1 MKKRIFASLLA
12 LVMAFSLLPVSAMAA
27 SSTDLDADVPELAK
41 LGDTYIQRRT
51 PQQNEQGGVKNS
63 TISVPVQN
71 YSLVTNEPGTY
82 QRLPMAGNN
91 YAIYTPTNYAVPA
104 TANVT
109 VSEEGIIGN
118 CSFTLGRKLYNGRYY
133 PCLQFD
139 YKALQEGT
147 VTVTLHYY
155 YNYALRNTVNGTV
168 WWKEDAT
175 FTVTVGEQVK
185 PTGKPVVSNFT
196 DEISLKCIDNSAHDA
211 SADFDD
217 SSVTGGYSFGDII
230 NNDGANALFPIDEFP
245 WMCVMTFNT
254 RAYLDAYNSV
264 LSSRY
269 DTHYLAENQ
278 DAEKTF
284 TFYSRGNKKWSY
296 DSKALPVVINITHV
310 EPTPKPDV
318 PDTPNGDQIIEDLG
332 DAVKDAVKVECVNET
347 GAHSAKTY
355 NLTAGDIGS
364 ITKPTK
370 NSAGKYTVN
379 VTIEA
384 DEYVKQYSTYTGV
397 SHNLK
402 TGAASSQTI
411 TLTYNAAGGKW
422 EATGTAPYVTFE
434 VEHEE
439 TPAKPNVNEIYK
451 GGYSDLDGN
460 PYVGEGGSK
469 EFAVILECN
478 KDTKHIYGF
487 NSLGLV
493 DGGYTL
499 GNVEPNTG
507 ANKTDYPYTCTMT
520 VDYTK
525 YMEQANKDIQEKHP
539 ADGEHEI
546 VGTETTREIVW
557 YYNRASKSWSVLDEN
572 DRAPIVIPVTC
583 EKAPDEDMLETAVEN
598 AVLYVDCE
606 TVNSHGQ
613 QAIAL
618 DGYDKTTVTTRPYT
632 VARAGDKT
640 ATVTITD
647 QQAYA
652 DQYKPDGAAHT
663 YDSENRSNRNTFTME
678 WKKGADGWNWYLKG
692 EPALIM
698 TKCTPKPTDD
708 DVKKALDGLE
718 KGVQVTC
725 VTEKNNH
732 GSETYAVKLGL
743 PKNWELGGETNWNG
757 HIGYEVEAPTSSFVN
772 LFISKHGTHTVKD
785 GMPETLRWV
794 IYWDGS
800 SWKAAANGNP
810 AEIEV
815 EHVNAPDTYQ
825 VTVKNSAA
833 TNSGAGFYEADK
845 TVTIYAGSRSNY
857 TFIGWTTSSGVTF
870 ADASKADTTFK
881 MPAKAVEVTANWK
894 YTGSDSDNDKD
905 DDYTLK
911 YVTNGGKVISS
922 ETKSRS
928 WVKDYE
934 DLPTPTRSGYRFE
947 GWYYDTRL
955 TDKVTDDVKVNKTVV
970 TLYARW
976 SSSETPGMLNDEDH
990 FAYVQGYSDG
1000 NVHPYGLISRA
1011 ETTTI
1016 FFRLLTDEVRDDNLL
1031 TSNTYTDV
1039 TNDYW
1044 ANTAI
1049 STMTGLGIVQGR
1061 SATTFDPKAP
1071 ITRAQFAAICARF
1084 DTGVSSGSRT
1094 FSDISGH
1101 WAEKYI
1107 ERAAELGWIQGF
1119 ADGTFR
1125 PDTYITR
1132 AQAMT
1137 MINRVLNRTP
1147 EDEEDLL
1154 EGMKVWPDCN
1164 PGDWFYLAVQ
1174 EATNS
1179 HDYKDRGGE
1188 VWTKLT
1194 RDPDWTRYER

>member
-1 MKKRIFASLLA
+1 MKRRILSSLMA
-12 LVMAFSLLPVSAMAA
+12 LVLVFGLLPVSAMAKA
-27 SSTDLDADVPELAK
+27 SNWGADRPKSEIKSRYQIRNGETKSPSTNFILGNGDGQLRTMPTGSENGQSFNASAYCGVTAVSSDPDVVEVKNYEIGTWRSSDSWNGKDCLQVNVGLKKAGSATVTITYYYTFSANANPFTNQNALWFKGTCYYTVKVIDPDEKPDKPTASDIERFRNYVNTTSSSK
-41 LGDTYIQRRT
+41 GAVYMWCDTYDHHAWFDYVT
-51 PQQNEQGGVKNS
+51 EVEDAYTLGEVVKNDGSVLSAS
-63 TISVPVQN
+63 T
-71 YSLVTNEPGTY
+71 
-82 QRLPMAGNN
+82 
-91 YAIYTPTNYAVPA
+91 
-104 TANVT
+104 
-109 VSEEGIIGN
+109 
-118 CSFTLGRKLYNGRYY
+118 Y
-133 PCLQFD
+133 P
-139 YKALQEGT
+139 
-147 VTVTLHYY
+147 
-155 YNYALRNTVNGTV
+155 
-168 WWKEDAT
+168 W
-175 FTVTVGEQVK
+175 
-185 PTGKPVVSNFT
+185 
-196 DEISLKCIDNSAHDA
+196 I
-211 SADFDD
+211 
-217 SSVTGGYSFGDII
+217 
-230 NNDGANALFPIDEFP
+230 
-245 WMCVMTFNT
+245 CVMTLDANK
-254 RAYLDAYNSV
+254 YLAAYNSGLGV
-264 LSSRY
+264 QCG
-269 DTHYLAENQ
+269 THYLKDGQ
-278 DAEKTF
+278 DATETA
-284 TFYSRGNKKWSY
+284 TWYYNVELSKWQYRSA
-296 DSKALPVVINITHV
+296 DAPVYIDITHTA
-310 EPTPKPDV
+310 PTPKPDV
-318 PDTPNGDQIIEDLG
+318 PNTPNGDQIITDLG
-332 DAVKDAVKVECVNET
+332 NAVKDAVKVECANET
-347 GAHSAKTY
+347 GAHPTRTY

-364 ITKPTK
+364 ITAPAK
-370 NSAGKYTVN
+370 NSDGKYTVN
-379 VTIEA
+379 VTIKA
-384 DEYVKQYSTYTGV
+384 DEYVKQYSTDTGV

-411 TLTYNAAGGKW
+411 ALTYNAAGGKW
-422 EATGTAPYVTFE
+422 KATGPAPYVTFK
-434 VEHEE
+434 VEHEGI
-439 TPAKPNVNEIYK
+439 PAKPDVDTIYK
-451 GGYSDLDGN
+451 DEYLDPDGN

-469 EFAVILECN
+469 EFAVILKCN
-478 KDTKHIYGF
+478 KVTKHIYGF

-499 GNVEPNTG
+499 GDVVDNEDENT
-507 ANKTDYPYTCTMT
+507 KTAYPYTCTMT

-525 YMEQANKDIQEKHP
+525 YVDQANRDYQGE
-539 ADGEHEI
+539 DGEHEI
-546 VGTETTREIVW
+546 VAGTKTTREIVW
-557 YYNRASKSWSVLDEN
+557 YYNRASKSWIVLAEN

-598 AVLYVDCE
+598 AELYVNCE
-606 TVNSHGQ
+606 TVDSHDR

-618 DGYDKTTVTTRPYT
+618 DGYDKTTVTTKPYMVVRT
-632 VARAGDKT
+632 DKT
-640 ATVTITD
+640 ATVTITN
-647 QQAYA
+647 QKAYA
-652 DQYKPDGAAHT
+652 DRYKPDGAAHT
-663 YDSENRSNRNTFTME
+663 YDSANRNNRNTFTME

-698 TKCTPKPTDD
+698 TKCTPVPTAD
-708 DVKKALDGLE
+708 DVKTALDGLE

-743 PKNWELGGETNWNG
+743 PENWKLGGKVDWG

-772 LFISKHGTHTVKD
+772 LFSSEHGKHTVKD
-785 GMPETLRWV
+785 GMPKTLRWV

-800 SWKAAANGNP
+800 SWKADAHDNP
-810 AEIEV
+810 AAIEV

-845 TVTIYAGSRSNY
+845 TVTIHAGSRSNY

-870 ADASKADTTFK
+870 ANAAKADTTFK
-881 MPAKAVEVTANWK
+881 MPVKAVEVTANWK

-934 DLPTPTRSGYRFE
+934 DLPTPIRSGYRFE

>member
-1 MKKRIFASLLA
+1 MKRRILSSLMA
-12 LVMAFSLLPVSAMAA
+12 LVLVFGLLPVSAMAKA
-27 SSTDLDADVPELAK
+27 SNWGADRPKSEIKSGYQIRNGETKSPSTNFILGNGDGQLRTMPTGSENGQSFNASAYCGVTAVSSDPDVVEVKNYEIGTWRSSDSWNGKDCLQVNVGLKKAGSATVTITYYYTFSANANPFTNQNALWFKGTCYYTVKVIDPDEKPDKPTASDIERFRNYVNTTSSSK
-41 LGDTYIQRRT
+41 GAVYMWCDTYDHHAWFDYVT
-51 PQQNEQGGVKNS
+51 EVEDAYTLGEVVKNDGSVLSAS
-63 TISVPVQN
+63 T
-71 YSLVTNEPGTY
+71 
-82 QRLPMAGNN
+82 
-91 YAIYTPTNYAVPA
+91 
-104 TANVT
+104 
-109 VSEEGIIGN
+109 
-118 CSFTLGRKLYNGRYY
+118 Y
-133 PCLQFD
+133 P
-139 YKALQEGT
+139 
-147 VTVTLHYY
+147 
-155 YNYALRNTVNGTV
+155 
-168 WWKEDAT
+168 W
-175 FTVTVGEQVK
+175 
-185 PTGKPVVSNFT
+185 
-196 DEISLKCIDNSAHDA
+196 I
-211 SADFDD
+211 
-217 SSVTGGYSFGDII
+217 
-230 NNDGANALFPIDEFP
+230 
-245 WMCVMTFNT
+245 CVMTLDANK
-254 RAYLDAYNSV
+254 YLAAYNSGLGV
-264 LSSRY
+264 QCG
-269 DTHYLAENQ
+269 THYLKDGQ
-278 DAEKTF
+278 DATETA
-284 TFYSRGNKKWSY
+284 TWYYNVELSKWQYRSA
-296 DSKALPVVINITHV
+296 DAPVYIDITHTA
-310 EPTPKPDV
+310 PTPKPDV
-318 PDTPNGDQIIEDLG
+318 PNTPNGNQIITDLG
-332 DAVKDAVKVECVNET
+332 NAVKDAVKVECANET
-347 GAHSAKTY
+347 GAHPTRTY
-355 NLTAGDIGS
+355 DLTAGDIGS
-364 ITKPTK
+364 ITAPAK
-370 NSAGKYTVN
+370 NSDGKYTVN
-379 VTIEA
+379 VTIKA
-384 DEYVKQYSTYTGV
+384 DEYVKQYSTDTGV

-411 TLTYNAAGGKW
+411 ALTYNAAGGKW
-422 EATGTAPYVTFE
+422 KATGPAPYVTFK
-434 VEHEE
+434 VEHEGI
-439 TPAKPNVNEIYK
+439 PAKPDVDTIYK
-451 GGYSDLDGN
+451 DEYLDPDGN

-469 EFAVILECN
+469 EFAVILKCN
-478 KDTKHIYGF
+478 KVTKHIYGF

-499 GNVEPNTG
+499 GDVVDNEDENT
-507 ANKTDYPYTCTMT
+507 KTAYPYTCTMT

-525 YMEQANKDIQEKHP
+525 YVDQANRDYQGE
-539 ADGEHEI
+539 DGEHEI
-546 VGTETTREIVW
+546 VAGTKTTREIVW
-557 YYNRASKSWSVLDEN
+557 YYNRASKSWIVLAEN

-583 EKAPDEDMLETAVEN
+583 EKAPDEGMLETAVEN
-598 AVLYVDCE
+598 AKLYVDCE

-618 DGYDKTTVTTRPYT
+618 NGYDKTTVTTRPYT
-632 VARAGDKT
+632 VARTDKT
-640 ATVTITD
+640 ATVTITKP
-647 QQAYA
+647 QAYA
-652 DQYKPDGAAHT
+652 DQYKPDGHI
-663 YDSENRSNRNTFTME
+663 YDSENRNNRDTFTME
-678 WKKGADGWNWYLKG
+678 WKKGEGGWNWYLKG

-698 TKCTPKPTDD
+698 TKCTPKPTED
-708 DVKKALDGLE
+708 DVKTALGKLE

-725 VTEKNNH
+725 VTKKNNH

-757 HIGYEVEAPTSSFVN
+757 HIGYEVETPTSSFVN
-772 LFISKHGTHTVKD
+772 LFISKHGTHTVKV
-785 GMPETLRWV
+785 GMPEMLRWV

-800 SWKAAANGNP
+800 SWKAAAHDNP
-810 AEIEV
+810 AAIEV

-825 VTVKNSAA
+825 VTVKNSTA

-845 TVTIYAGSRSNY
+845 TVTIHAGSRSNY

-870 ADASKADTTFK
+870 ANAAKADTTFK
-881 MPAKAVEVTANWK
+881 MPAKAVEVTANWR

-934 DLPTPTRSGYRFE
+934 DLPTPIRSGYRFE

-1154 EGMKVWPDCN
+1154 KGMKVWPDCN

>member
-1 MKKRIFASLLA
+1 MKRRILSSLMA
-12 LVMAFSLLPVSAMAA
+12 LVLVFGLLPVSAMAKA
-27 SSTDLDADVPELAK
+27 SDWGADRPTSEIKSVYQIQNGETKSPSTNFILGNGDGQLRAMPTGSENGQSFNASAYCGVTAVSSDPDVVEVKNYEIGTWRSSDSWNGKDCLQVNVGLKKAGSATVTITYYYTFSANANPFTNQNALWFKGTCYYTVKVIDPDEKPDKPTASDIERFRNYVNTTSSSK
-41 LGDTYIQRRT
+41 GAVYMWCDTYDHHAWFDYVT
-51 PQQNEQGGVKNS
+51 EVEDAYTLGEVVKNDGSVLSAS
-63 TISVPVQN
+63 T
-71 YSLVTNEPGTY
+71 
-82 QRLPMAGNN
+82 
-91 YAIYTPTNYAVPA
+91 
-104 TANVT
+104 
-109 VSEEGIIGN
+109 
-118 CSFTLGRKLYNGRYY
+118 Y
-133 PCLQFD
+133 P
-139 YKALQEGT
+139 
-147 VTVTLHYY
+147 
-155 YNYALRNTVNGTV
+155 
-168 WWKEDAT
+168 W
-175 FTVTVGEQVK
+175 
-185 PTGKPVVSNFT
+185 
-196 DEISLKCIDNSAHDA
+196 I
-211 SADFDD
+211 
-217 SSVTGGYSFGDII
+217 
-230 NNDGANALFPIDEFP
+230 
-245 WMCVMTFNT
+245 CVMTLDANK
-254 RAYLDAYNSV
+254 YLAAYNSGLGV
-264 LSSRY
+264 QCG
-269 DTHYLAENQ
+269 THYLKDGQ
-278 DAEKTF
+278 DATETA
-284 TFYSRGNKKWSY
+284 TWYYNVELSKWQYRSA
-296 DSKALPVVINITHV
+296 DAPVYIDITHTA
-310 EPTPKPDV
+310 PTPKPDV
-318 PDTPNGDQIIEDLG
+318 PNTPNGDQIITDLG
-332 DAVKDAVKVECVNET
+332 NAVKDAVKVECANET

-355 NLTAGDIGS
+355 GLTAGDIGS

-411 TLTYNAAGGKW
+411 ALTYNAANNKW

-451 GGYSDLDGN
+451 GGYSDPDGN

-557 YYNRASKSWSVLDEN
+557 YYNRASKSWSVLAEN

-1194 RDPDWTRYER
+1194 RDPDWTRYEH

>member
-1 MKKRIFASLLA
+1 MKRRILSSLMA
-12 LVMAFSLLPVSAMAA
+12 LVLVFGLLPVSAMAKA
-27 SSTDLDADVPELAK
+27 SNWGADRPKSEIKSGYQIRNGETKSPSTNFILGNGDGQLRTMPTGSENGQSFNASAYCGVTAVSSDPDVVEVKNYEIGTWRSSDSWNGKDCLQVNVGLKKAGSATVTITYYYTFSANANPFTNQNALWFKGTCYYTVKVIDPDEKPDKPTASDIKRFRNYVNTTSSSKGAVYMWCDTYDHHAWFNYVTDVPDGYS
-41 LGDTYIQRRT
+41 LG
-51 PQQNEQGGVKNS
+51 EVVKNDGSDPSAS
-63 TISVPVQN
+63 T
-71 YSLVTNEPGTY
+71 
-82 QRLPMAGNN
+82 
-91 YAIYTPTNYAVPA
+91 
-104 TANVT
+104 
-109 VSEEGIIGN
+109 
-118 CSFTLGRKLYNGRYY
+118 Y
-133 PCLQFD
+133 P
-139 YKALQEGT
+139 
-147 VTVTLHYY
+147 
-155 YNYALRNTVNGTV
+155 
-168 WWKEDAT
+168 W
-175 FTVTVGEQVK
+175 
-185 PTGKPVVSNFT
+185 
-196 DEISLKCIDNSAHDA
+196 I
-211 SADFDD
+211 
-217 SSVTGGYSFGDII
+217 
-230 NNDGANALFPIDEFP
+230 
-245 WMCVMTFNT
+245 CVMTLDANK
-254 RAYLDAYNSV
+254 YLAAYNSE
-264 LSSRY
+264 LGAKY
-269 DTHYLAENQ
+269 GTHYLKDGQNATETATWYYNVELSKWQ
-278 DAEKTF
+278 YRSTDAPI
-284 TFYSRGNKKWSY
+284 YI
-296 DSKALPVVINITHV
+296 DITHTA
-310 EPTPKPDV
+310 PTPKPDV
-318 PDTPNGDQIIEDLG
+318 PNTPNGDQIIADLG

-355 NLTAGDIGS
+355 HLTAGDIGS
-364 ITKPTK
+364 ITEPTK
-370 NSAGKYTVN
+370 NSDGKYTVN
-379 VTIEA
+379 VTIKA
-384 DEYVKQYSTYTGV
+384 DEYVKQYSTDTGV

-422 EATGTAPYVTFE
+422 EATGTAPYVTFK
-434 VEHEE
+434 VEHEGI
-439 TPAKPNVNEIYK
+439 PAKPDVDTIYK
-451 GGYSDLDGN
+451 DEYFDPDGN

-469 EFAVILECN
+469 EFAVILKCN
-478 KDTKHIYGF
+478 KVTNHIYGF

-499 GNVEPNTG
+499 GDVEPNTG

-525 YMEQANKDIQEKHP
+525 YVDQANRDYQGE
-539 ADGEHEI
+539 DGEHEI
-546 VGTETTREIVW
+546 VAGTETTREIVW
-557 YYNRASKSWSVLDEN
+557 YYNRASKSWSVLAEN

-583 EKAPDEDMLETAVEN
+583 EKAPDEGMLETAVGN
-598 AVLYVDCE
+598 AALYVNCE
-606 TVNSHGQ
+606 TVDSHDR

-618 DGYDKTTVTTRPYT
+618 NGYDKTTVTTKPYT
-632 VARAGDKT
+632 VVRTDKT
-640 ATVTITD
+640 ATVTITN

-652 DQYKPDGAAHT
+652 DRYKPDGAAHT
-663 YDSENRSNRNTFTME
+663 YDSGNQSNRNTFTME

-698 TKCTPKPTDD
+698 TKCTPVPTED

-743 PKNWELGGETNWNG
+743 PENWELGGKVDWG

-772 LFISKHGTHTVKD
+772 LFSSEHGKHTVKD

-800 SWKAAANGNP
+800 SWKADAHDNP
-810 AEIEV
+810 VAIEV

-845 TVTIYAGSRSNY
+845 TVTIHAGSRSNY

-870 ADASKADTTFK
+870 ADAAKADTTFK

-934 DLPTPTRSGYRFE
+934 DLPTPIRSGYRFE

-1084 DTGVSSGSRT
+1084 DTGVSSGRRT

-1188 VWTKLT
+1188 VWTKLI

>member
-1 MKKRIFASLLA
+1 MKRRILSSLMA
-12 LVMAFSLLPVSAMAA
+12 LVLVFGLLPVSAMAKA
-27 SSTDLDADVPELAK
+27 SNWGADRPKSEIKSGYQIRNGETKSPSTNFILGNGDGQLRTMPTGSENGQSFNASAYCGVTAVSSDPDVVEVKNYEIGTWRSSDSWNGKDCLQVNVGLKKAGSATVTITYYYTFSANANPFTNQNALWFKGTCYYTVKVIDPDEKPDKPTASDIERFRNYVNTTSSSK
-41 LGDTYIQRRT
+41 GAVYMWCDTYDHHAWFDYVT
-51 PQQNEQGGVKNS
+51 EVEDAYTLGEVVKNDGSVLSAS
-63 TISVPVQN
+63 T
-71 YSLVTNEPGTY
+71 
-82 QRLPMAGNN
+82 
-91 YAIYTPTNYAVPA
+91 
-104 TANVT
+104 
-109 VSEEGIIGN
+109 
-118 CSFTLGRKLYNGRYY
+118 Y
-133 PCLQFD
+133 P
-139 YKALQEGT
+139 
-147 VTVTLHYY
+147 
-155 YNYALRNTVNGTV
+155 
-168 WWKEDAT
+168 W
-175 FTVTVGEQVK
+175 
-185 PTGKPVVSNFT
+185 
-196 DEISLKCIDNSAHDA
+196 I
-211 SADFDD
+211 
-217 SSVTGGYSFGDII
+217 
-230 NNDGANALFPIDEFP
+230 
-245 WMCVMTFNT
+245 CVMTLDANK
-254 RAYLDAYNSV
+254 YLAAYNSGLGV
-264 LSSRY
+264 QCG
-269 DTHYLAENQ
+269 THYLKDGQ
-278 DAEKTF
+278 DATETA
-284 TFYSRGNKKWSY
+284 TWYYNVELSKWQYRSA
-296 DSKALPVVINITHV
+296 DAPVYIDITHTA
-310 EPTPKPDV
+310 PTPKPDV
-318 PDTPNGDQIIEDLG
+318 PNTPNGDQIIADLG

-355 NLTAGDIGS
+355 HLTAGDIGS
-364 ITKPTK
+364 ITETTK
-370 NSAGKYTVN
+370 NSDGKYTVN
-379 VTIEA
+379 VTIKA
-384 DEYVKQYSTYTGV
+384 DEYVKQYSTDIGV

-422 EATGTAPYVTFE
+422 EATGPAPYVTFE
-434 VEHEE
+434 VEHEGI
-439 TPAKPNVNEIYK
+439 PAQPDVDKIYK
-451 GGYSDLDGN
+451 GGYSDPDGN

-469 EFAVILECN
+469 KFAVILECN
-478 KDTKHIYGF
+478 KVPKHIYGF

-525 YMEQANKDIQEKHP
+525 YVEQANKDYQGE
-539 ADGEHEI
+539 DGEHEI
-546 VGTETTREIVW
+546 VAGTETTREIVW
-557 YYNRASKSWSVLDEN
+557 YYNSTSKWSVLAEN

-583 EKAPDEDMLETAVEN
+583 EKAPDVDTLETAVEN
-598 AVLYVDCE
+598 AELYVDCE
-606 TVNSHGQ
+606 TVNSHNR

-618 DGYDKTTVTTRPYT
+618 NGYDKTTVTTKPYMVVRT
-632 VARAGDKT
+632 DKT
-640 ATVTITD
+640 ATVTITN

-663 YDSENRSNRNTFTME
+663 YDSANRNNRNTFTME
-678 WKKGADGWNWYLKG
+678 WKKGEDGWNWYLKG
-692 EPALIM
+692 DPALIM
-698 TKCTPKPTDD
+698 TKCKPEPTDD
-708 DVKKALDGLE
+708 DVKTALDGLE
-718 KGVQVTC
+718 KGVRVTC

-743 PKNWELGGETNWNG
+743 PENWRLGGEFDWNG
-757 HIGYEVEAPTSSFVN
+757 HIGYEVETPTSSFVN

-785 GMPETLRWV
+785 CMPEMLRWV

-800 SWKAAANGNP
+800 NWKAAAHDNP
-810 AEIEV
+810 AAIEV

-825 VTVKNSAA
+825 VTVKNSTA

-845 TVTIYAGSRSNY
+845 TVTIHAGSRSNY

-870 ADASKADTTFK
+870 ANAAKADTTFK
-881 MPAKAVEVTANWK
+881 MPAKAVEVTANWR

-1137 MINRVLNRTP
+1137 MINRVLSRTP

-1188 VWTKLT
+1188 VWTKLI

>member
-1 MKKRIFASLLA
+1 MPTGSENGQSFNASAYCGVTAVSSDPDVVEVKNYEIGTWRSSDSWNGKDCLQVNVGLKKAGSATVTITYYYTFSANANPFTNQNALWFKGTCYYTVKVIDPDEKPDKPTASDIERFRNY
-12 LVMAFSLLPVSAMAA
+12 VNTT
-27 SSTDLDADVPELAK
+27 SSSKGAVYMWCDTYDHHAWFNYVTDVPDGYS
-41 LGDTYIQRRT
+41 LG
-51 PQQNEQGGVKNS
+51 EVVKNDGSDPSAS
-63 TISVPVQN
+63 T
-71 YSLVTNEPGTY
+71 
-82 QRLPMAGNN
+82 
-91 YAIYTPTNYAVPA
+91 
-104 TANVT
+104 
-109 VSEEGIIGN
+109 
-118 CSFTLGRKLYNGRYY
+118 Y
-133 PCLQFD
+133 P
-139 YKALQEGT
+139 
-147 VTVTLHYY
+147 
-155 YNYALRNTVNGTV
+155 
-168 WWKEDAT
+168 W
-175 FTVTVGEQVK
+175 
-185 PTGKPVVSNFT
+185 
-196 DEISLKCIDNSAHDA
+196 I
-211 SADFDD
+211 
-217 SSVTGGYSFGDII
+217 
-230 NNDGANALFPIDEFP
+230 
-245 WMCVMTFNT
+245 CVMTLDANK
-254 RAYLDAYNSV
+254 YLDAYNSE
-264 LSSRY
+264 LGNEY
-269 DTHYLAENQ
+269 GTHYLKDGQ
-278 DAEKTF
+278 DATETA
-284 TFYSRGNKKWSY
+284 TWYYNIELSKWQYRST
-296 DSKALPVVINITHV
+296 DAPVYINITHTA
-310 EPTPKPDV
+310 PTPEPDV
-318 PDTPNGDQIIEDLG
+318 PNTPNGDQIIADLG

-355 NLTAGDIGS
+355 HLTAGDIGS
-364 ITKPTK
+364 ITEPTK
-370 NSAGKYTVN
+370 NSDGKYTVN
-379 VTIEA
+379 VTIKA
-384 DEYVKQYSTYTGV
+384 DEYVKQYSTDIGV

-422 EATGTAPYVTFE
+422 EATGPAPYVTFE
-434 VEHEE
+434 VEHEGI
-439 TPAKPNVNEIYK
+439 PAQPDVDKIYK
-451 GGYSDLDGN
+451 GGYSDPDGN

-469 EFAVILECN
+469 KFAVILECN
-478 KDTKHIYGF
+478 KVPKHIYGF

-525 YMEQANKDIQEKHP
+525 YVEQANKDYQGE
-539 ADGEHEI
+539 DGEHEI
-546 VGTETTREIVW
+546 VAGTETTREIVW
-557 YYNRASKSWSVLDEN
+557 YYNSTSKWSVLAEN

-583 EKAPDEDMLETAVEN
+583 EKAPDVDTLETAVEN
-598 AVLYVDCE
+598 AELYVDCE
-606 TVNSHGQ
+606 TVNSHNR

-618 DGYDKTTVTTRPYT
+618 NGYDKTTVTTKPYMVVRT
-632 VARAGDKT
+632 DKT
-640 ATVTITD
+640 ATVTITN

-663 YDSENRSNRNTFTME
+663 YDSANRNNRNTFTME
-678 WKKGADGWNWYLKG
+678 WKKGEDGWNWYLKG
-692 EPALIM
+692 DPALIM
-698 TKCTPKPTDD
+698 TKCKPEPTDD
-708 DVKKALDGLE
+708 DVKTALDGLE
-718 KGVQVTC
+718 KGVRVTC

-743 PKNWELGGETNWNG
+743 PENWELGGEVDWNG
-757 HIGYEVEAPTSSFVN
+757 HIGYEVETPTSSFVN

-785 GMPETLRWV
+785 GMPEMLRWV

-800 SWKAAANGNP
+800 NWKAAAHDTP
-810 AEIEV
+810 AAIEV

-825 VTVKNSAA
+825 VTVKNSTA

-845 TVTIYAGSRSNY
+845 TVTIHAGSRSNY

-870 ADASKADTTFK
+870 ANAAKADTTFK
-881 MPAKAVEVTANWK
+881 MPAKAVEVTANWR

-1154 EGMKVWPDCN
+1154 KGMKVWPDCN

>member
-1 MKKRIFASLLA
+1 MKRRILSSLMA
-12 LVMAFSLLPVSAMAA
+12 LVLAFGLLPVSAMAKA
-27 SSTDLDADVPELAK
+27 SNWGADRPKSEIKSGYQIRNGETKSPSTNFILGNGDGQLRTMPTGSENGQSFNASAYCGVTAVSSDPDVVEVKNYEIGTWRSSDSWNGKDCLQVNVGLKKAGSATVTITYYYTFSANANPFTNQNALWFKGTCYYTVKVIDPDEKPDKPTASDIERFRNYVNTTSSSKGAVYMWCDTYDHHAWFNYVTDVPDGYS
-41 LGDTYIQRRT
+41 LG
-51 PQQNEQGGVKNS
+51 EVVKNDGSDPSAS
-63 TISVPVQN
+63 T
-71 YSLVTNEPGTY
+71 
-82 QRLPMAGNN
+82 
-91 YAIYTPTNYAVPA
+91 
-104 TANVT
+104 
-109 VSEEGIIGN
+109 
-118 CSFTLGRKLYNGRYY
+118 Y
-133 PCLQFD
+133 P
-139 YKALQEGT
+139 
-147 VTVTLHYY
+147 
-155 YNYALRNTVNGTV
+155 
-168 WWKEDAT
+168 W
-175 FTVTVGEQVK
+175 
-185 PTGKPVVSNFT
+185 
-196 DEISLKCIDNSAHDA
+196 I
-211 SADFDD
+211 
-217 SSVTGGYSFGDII
+217 
-230 NNDGANALFPIDEFP
+230 
-245 WMCVMTFNT
+245 CVMTLDANK
-254 RAYLDAYNSV
+254 YLAAYNSE
-264 LSSRY
+264 LGAKY
-269 DTHYLAENQ
+269 GTHYLKDGQNATETATWYYNVELSKWQ
-278 DAEKTF
+278 YRSTDAPI
-284 TFYSRGNKKWSY
+284 YI
-296 DSKALPVVINITHV
+296 DITHTA
-310 EPTPKPDV
+310 PTPKPDV
-318 PDTPNGDQIIEDLG
+318 PNTPNGDQIIADLG
-332 DAVKDAVKVECVNET
+332 DAIKDAVKVECVNET

-355 NLTAGDIGS
+355 HLTAGDIGS
-364 ITKPTK
+364 ITEPTK
-370 NSAGKYTVN
+370 NSDGKYTVN
-379 VTIEA
+379 VTIKA
-384 DEYVKQYSTYTGV
+384 DEYVKQYSTDIGV

-422 EATGTAPYVTFE
+422 EATGPAPYVTFE
-434 VEHEE
+434 VEHEGI
-439 TPAKPNVNEIYK
+439 PAQPDVDKIYK
-451 GGYSDLDGN
+451 GGYSDPDGN

-469 EFAVILECN
+469 KFAVILECN
-478 KDTKHIYGF
+478 KVPKHIYGF

-525 YMEQANKDIQEKHP
+525 YVEQANKDYQGE
-539 ADGEHEI
+539 DGEHEI
-546 VGTETTREIVW
+546 VAGTETTREIVW
-557 YYNRASKSWSVLDEN
+557 YYNSTSKWSVLAEN

-583 EKAPDEDMLETAVEN
+583 EKAPDVDTLETAVEN
-598 AVLYVDCE
+598 AELYVDCE
-606 TVNSHGQ
+606 TVNSHNR

-618 DGYDKTTVTTRPYT
+618 NGYDKTTVTTKPYMVVRT
-632 VARAGDKT
+632 DKT
-640 ATVTITD
+640 ATVTITN

-663 YDSENRSNRNTFTME
+663 YDSANRNNRNTFTME
-678 WKKGADGWNWYLKG
+678 WKKGEDGWNWYLKG
-692 EPALIM
+692 DPALIM
-698 TKCTPKPTDD
+698 TKCKPEPTDD
-708 DVKKALDGLE
+708 DVKTALDGLE
-718 KGVQVTC
+718 KGVRVTC

-743 PKNWELGGETNWNG
+743 PENWELGGEVDWNG
-757 HIGYEVEAPTSSFVN
+757 HIGYEVETPTSSFVN

-785 GMPETLRWV
+785 GMPEMLRWV

-800 SWKAAANGNP
+800 NWKAAAHDTP
-810 AEIEV
+810 AAIEV

-825 VTVKNSAA
+825 VTVKNSTA

-845 TVTIYAGSRSNY
+845 TVTIHAGSRSNY

-870 ADASKADTTFK
+870 ANAAKADTTFK
-881 MPAKAVEVTANWK
+881 MPAKAVEVTANWR

-1154 EGMKVWPDCN
+1154 KGMKVWPDCN

>member
-1 MKKRIFASLLA
+1 MKRRILSSLMA
-12 LVMAFSLLPVSAMAA
+12 LVLVFGLLPVSAMAKA
-27 SSTDLDADVPELAK
+27 SNWGADRPKSEIKSGYQIRNGETKSPSTNFILGNGDGQLRTMPTGSENGQSFNASAYCGVTAVSSDPDVVEVKNYEIGTWRSSDSWNGKDCLQVNVGLKKAGSATVTITYYYTFSANANPFTNQNALWFKGTCYYTVKVIDPDEKPDKPTASDIERFRNYVNTTSSSK
-41 LGDTYIQRRT
+41 GAVYMWCDTYDHHAWFDYVT
-51 PQQNEQGGVKNS
+51 EVEDAYTLGEVVKNDGSVLSAS
-63 TISVPVQN
+63 T
-71 YSLVTNEPGTY
+71 
-82 QRLPMAGNN
+82 
-91 YAIYTPTNYAVPA
+91 
-104 TANVT
+104 
-109 VSEEGIIGN
+109 
-118 CSFTLGRKLYNGRYY
+118 Y
-133 PCLQFD
+133 P
-139 YKALQEGT
+139 
-147 VTVTLHYY
+147 
-155 YNYALRNTVNGTV
+155 
-168 WWKEDAT
+168 W
-175 FTVTVGEQVK
+175 
-185 PTGKPVVSNFT
+185 
-196 DEISLKCIDNSAHDA
+196 I
-211 SADFDD
+211 
-217 SSVTGGYSFGDII
+217 
-230 NNDGANALFPIDEFP
+230 
-245 WMCVMTFNT
+245 CVMTLDANK
-254 RAYLDAYNSV
+254 YLAAYNSGLGV
-264 LSSRY
+264 QCG
-269 DTHYLAENQ
+269 THYLKDGQ
-278 DAEKTF
+278 DATETA
-284 TFYSRGNKKWSY
+284 TWYYNVELSKWQYRSA
-296 DSKALPVVINITHV
+296 DAPVYIDITHTA
-310 EPTPKPDV
+310 PTPKPDV
-318 PDTPNGDQIIEDLG
+318 PNTPNGDQIITDLG
-332 DAVKDAVKVECVNET
+332 NAVKDAVKVECANET
-347 GAHSAKTY
+347 GAHPTRTY
-355 NLTAGDIGS
+355 DLTAGDIGS
-364 ITKPTK
+364 ITAPAK
-370 NSAGKYTVN
+370 NSDGKYTVN
-379 VTIEA
+379 VTIKA
-384 DEYVKQYSTYTGV
+384 DEYVKQYSTDTGV

-422 EATGTAPYVTFE
+422 EATGTAPYVTFQ
-434 VEHEE
+434 VEHEGI
-439 TPAKPNVNEIYK
+439 PAQPDVNEIYK
-451 GGYSDLDGN
+451 GGYSDPDGN

-469 EFAVILECN
+469 EFAVILKCN
-478 KDTKHIYGF
+478 KVTNHIYGF

-493 DGGYTL
+493 PGGYTL
-499 GNVEPNTG
+499 GDVEPNTG

-546 VGTETTREIVW
+546 VAGTEMTREIVW
-557 YYNRASKSWSVLDEN
+557 YYNSTSKWSVLAEN
-572 DRAPIVIPVTC
+572 HRAPIVIPVTC
-583 EKAPDEDMLETAVEN
+583 EKAPDVDKLETAVEN
-598 AVLYVDCE
+598 AKLYVDCE
-606 TVNSHGQ
+606 TVGSHDRR
-613 QAIAL
+613 AIAL
-618 DGYDKTTVTTRPYT
+618 NGYDKTTVTTRPYT
-632 VARAGDKT
+632 VVRTDKT
-640 ATVTITD
+640 ATVTITN

-663 YDSENRSNRNTFTME
+663 YDSENRSNRDTFTME
-678 WKKGADGWNWYLKG
+678 WKKGEGGWNWYLKG

-698 TKCTPKPTDD
+698 TKCTPVPTED

-718 KGVQVTC
+718 KGVRVTC

-743 PKNWELGGETNWNG
+743 PENWRLGGEFDWNG

-772 LFISKHGTHTVKD
+772 LFSSEHGKHTVKD

-800 SWKAAANGNP
+800 SWKAAANDNP
-810 AEIEV
+810 AAIEV

-845 TVTIYAGSRSNY
+845 TVTIHASSRSNY

-870 ADASKADTTFK
+870 ANAAKADTTFK

-934 DLPTPTRSGYRFE
+934 DLPTPIRSGYRFE

-1194 RDPDWTRYER
+1194 RDPDWTRYEH

>member
-1 MKKRIFASLLA
+1 MKRRILSSLMA
-12 LVMAFSLLPVSAMAA
+12 LVLVFGLLPVSAMAKA
-27 SSTDLDADVPELAK
+27 SNWGADRPKSEIKSGYQIRNGETKSPSTNFILGNGDGQLRTMPTGSENGQSFNASAYCGVTAVSSDPDVVEVKNYEIGTWRSSDSWNGKDCLQVNVGLKKAGSATVTITYYYTFSANANPFTNQNALWFKGTCYYTVKVIDPDEKPDKPTASDIERFRNYVNTTSSSKGAVYMWCDTYDHHAWFNYVTDVPDGYS
-41 LGDTYIQRRT
+41 LG
-51 PQQNEQGGVKNS
+51 EVVKNDGSDPSAS
-63 TISVPVQN
+63 T
-71 YSLVTNEPGTY
+71 
-82 QRLPMAGNN
+82 
-91 YAIYTPTNYAVPA
+91 
-104 TANVT
+104 
-109 VSEEGIIGN
+109 
-118 CSFTLGRKLYNGRYY
+118 Y
-133 PCLQFD
+133 P
-139 YKALQEGT
+139 
-147 VTVTLHYY
+147 
-155 YNYALRNTVNGTV
+155 
-168 WWKEDAT
+168 W
-175 FTVTVGEQVK
+175 
-185 PTGKPVVSNFT
+185 
-196 DEISLKCIDNSAHDA
+196 I
-211 SADFDD
+211 
-217 SSVTGGYSFGDII
+217 
-230 NNDGANALFPIDEFP
+230 
-245 WMCVMTFNT
+245 CVMTLDANK
-254 RAYLDAYNSV
+254 YLAAYNSE
-264 LSSRY
+264 LGAKY
-269 DTHYLAENQ
+269 GTHYLKDGQNATETATWYYNVELSKWQ
-278 DAEKTF
+278 YRSTDAPI
-284 TFYSRGNKKWSY
+284 YI
-296 DSKALPVVINITHV
+296 DITHTA
-310 EPTPKPDV
+310 PTPKPDV
-318 PDTPNGDQIIEDLG
+318 PNTPNGDQIIADLG

-355 NLTAGDIGS
+355 HLTAGDIGS
-364 ITKPTK
+364 ITEPTK
-370 NSAGKYTVN
+370 NSDGKYTVN
-379 VTIEA
+379 VTIKA
-384 DEYVKQYSTYTGV
+384 DEYVKQYSTDIGV

-422 EATGTAPYVTFE
+422 EATGPAPYVTFE
-434 VEHEE
+434 VEHEGI
-439 TPAKPNVNEIYK
+439 PAQPDVDKIYK
-451 GGYSDLDGN
+451 GGYSDPDGN

-469 EFAVILECN
+469 KFAVILECN
-478 KDTKHIYGF
+478 KVPKHIYGF

-525 YMEQANKDIQEKHP
+525 YVEQANKDYQGE
-539 ADGEHEI
+539 DGEHEI
-546 VGTETTREIVW
+546 VAGTETTREIVW
-557 YYNRASKSWSVLDEN
+557 YYNSTSKWSVLAEN

-583 EKAPDEDMLETAVEN
+583 EKAPDVDTLETAVEN
-598 AVLYVDCE
+598 AELYVDCE
-606 TVNSHGQ
+606 TVNSHNR

-618 DGYDKTTVTTRPYT
+618 NGYDKTTVTTKPYMVVRT
-632 VARAGDKT
+632 DKT
-640 ATVTITD
+640 ATVTITN

-663 YDSENRSNRNTFTME
+663 YDSANRNNRNTFTME
-678 WKKGADGWNWYLKG
+678 WKKGEDGWNWYLKG
-692 EPALIM
+692 DPALIM
-698 TKCTPKPTDD
+698 TKCKPEPTDD
-708 DVKKALDGLE
+708 DVKTALDGLE
-718 KGVQVTC
+718 KGVRVTC

-743 PKNWELGGETNWNG
+743 PENWELGGEVDWNG
-757 HIGYEVEAPTSSFVN
+757 HIGYEVETPTSSFVN

-785 GMPETLRWV
+785 GMPEMLRWV

-800 SWKAAANGNP
+800 NWKAAAHDTP
-810 AEIEV
+810 AAIEV

-825 VTVKNSAA
+825 VTVKNSTA

-845 TVTIYAGSRSNY
+845 TVTIHAGSRSNY

-870 ADASKADTTFK
+870 ANAAKADTTFK

-934 DLPTPTRSGYRFE
+934 DLPTPIRSGYRFE

-1194 RDPDWTRYER
+1194 RDPDWTRYEH

>member
-1 MKKRIFASLLA
+1 MKRRILSSLMA
-12 LVMAFSLLPVSAMAA
+12 LVLVFGLLPVSAMAKA
-27 SSTDLDADVPELAK
+27 SNWGADRPKSEIKSGYQIRNGETKSPSTNFILGNGDGQLRTMPTGSENGQSFNASAYCGVTAVSSDPDVVEVKNYEIGTWRSSDSWNGKDCLQVNVGLKKAGSATVTITYYYTFSANANPFTNQNALWFKGTCYYTVKVIDPDEKPDKPTASDIERFRNYVNTTSSSKGAVYMWCDTYDHHAWFNYVTDVPDGYS
-41 LGDTYIQRRT
+41 LG
-51 PQQNEQGGVKNS
+51 EVVKNDGSDPSAS
-63 TISVPVQN
+63 T
-71 YSLVTNEPGTY
+71 
-82 QRLPMAGNN
+82 
-91 YAIYTPTNYAVPA
+91 
-104 TANVT
+104 
-109 VSEEGIIGN
+109 
-118 CSFTLGRKLYNGRYY
+118 Y
-133 PCLQFD
+133 P
-139 YKALQEGT
+139 
-147 VTVTLHYY
+147 
-155 YNYALRNTVNGTV
+155 
-168 WWKEDAT
+168 W
-175 FTVTVGEQVK
+175 
-185 PTGKPVVSNFT
+185 
-196 DEISLKCIDNSAHDA
+196 I
-211 SADFDD
+211 
-217 SSVTGGYSFGDII
+217 
-230 NNDGANALFPIDEFP
+230 
-245 WMCVMTFNT
+245 CVMTLDANK
-254 RAYLDAYNSV
+254 YLAAYNSE
-264 LSSRY
+264 LGAKY
-269 DTHYLAENQ
+269 GTHYLKDGQNATETATWYYNVELSKWQ
-278 DAEKTF
+278 YRSTDAPI
-284 TFYSRGNKKWSY
+284 YI
-296 DSKALPVVINITHV
+296 DITHTA
-310 EPTPKPDV
+310 PTPKPDV
-318 PDTPNGDQIIEDLG
+318 PNTPTGDQIIADLG

-355 NLTAGDIGS
+355 HLTAGDIGS
-364 ITKPTK
+364 ITEPTK
-370 NSAGKYTVN
+370 NSDGKYTVN
-379 VTIEA
+379 VTIKA
-384 DEYVKQYSTYTGV
+384 DEYVKQYSTDIGV

-422 EATGTAPYVTFE
+422 EATGPAPYVTFE
-434 VEHEE
+434 VEHEGI
-439 TPAKPNVNEIYK
+439 PAQPDVDKIYK
-451 GGYSDLDGN
+451 GGYSDPDGN

-469 EFAVILECN
+469 KFAVILECN
-478 KDTKHIYGF
+478 KVPKHIYGF

-525 YMEQANKDIQEKHP
+525 YVEQANKDYQGE
-539 ADGEHEI
+539 DGEHEI
-546 VGTETTREIVW
+546 VAGTETTREIVW
-557 YYNRASKSWSVLDEN
+557 YYNSTSKWSVLAEN

-583 EKAPDEDMLETAVEN
+583 EKAPDVDTLETAVEN
-598 AVLYVDCE
+598 AELYVDCE
-606 TVNSHGQ
+606 TVNSHNR

-618 DGYDKTTVTTRPYT
+618 NGYDKTTVTTKPYMVVRT
-632 VARAGDKT
+632 DKT
-640 ATVTITD
+640 ATVTITN

-663 YDSENRSNRNTFTME
+663 YDSANRNNRNTFTME
-678 WKKGADGWNWYLKG
+678 WKKGEDGWNWYLKG
-692 EPALIM
+692 DPALIM
-698 TKCTPKPTDD
+698 TKCKPEPTDD
-708 DVKKALDGLE
+708 DVKTALDGLE
-718 KGVQVTC
+718 KGVRVTC

-743 PKNWELGGETNWNG
+743 PENWELGGEVDWNG
-757 HIGYEVEAPTSSFVN
+757 HIGYEVETPTSSFVN

-785 GMPETLRWV
+785 GMPEMLRWV

-800 SWKAAANGNP
+800 NWKAAAHDTP
-810 AEIEV
+810 AAIEV

-825 VTVKNSAA
+825 VTVKNSTA

-845 TVTIYAGSRSNY
+845 TVTIHAGSRSNY

-870 ADASKADTTFK
+870 ANAAKADTTFK
-881 MPAKAVEVTANWK
+881 MPAKAVEVTANWR

-1154 EGMKVWPDCN
+1154 KGMKVWPDCN

>member
-1 MKKRIFASLLA
+1 MKRRILSSLMA
-12 LVMAFSLLPVSAMAA
+12 LVLVFGLLPVSAMAKA
-27 SSTDLDADVPELAK
+27 SNWGADRPKSEIKSGYQIRNGETKSPSTNFILGNGDGQLRTMPTGSENGQSFNASAYCGVTAVSSDPDVVEVKNYEIGTWRSSDSWNGKDCLQVNVGLKKAGSATVTITYYYTFSANANPFTNQNALWFKGTCYYTVKVIDPDEKPDKPTASDIERFRNYVNTTSSSKGAVYMWCDTYDHHAWFNYVTDVPDGYS
-41 LGDTYIQRRT
+41 LG
-51 PQQNEQGGVKNS
+51 EVVKNDGSDPSAS
-63 TISVPVQN
+63 T
-71 YSLVTNEPGTY
+71 
-82 QRLPMAGNN
+82 
-91 YAIYTPTNYAVPA
+91 
-104 TANVT
+104 
-109 VSEEGIIGN
+109 
-118 CSFTLGRKLYNGRYY
+118 Y
-133 PCLQFD
+133 P
-139 YKALQEGT
+139 
-147 VTVTLHYY
+147 
-155 YNYALRNTVNGTV
+155 
-168 WWKEDAT
+168 W
-175 FTVTVGEQVK
+175 
-185 PTGKPVVSNFT
+185 
-196 DEISLKCIDNSAHDA
+196 I
-211 SADFDD
+211 
-217 SSVTGGYSFGDII
+217 
-230 NNDGANALFPIDEFP
+230 
-245 WMCVMTFNT
+245 CVMTLDANK
-254 RAYLDAYNSV
+254 YLAAYNSE
-264 LSSRY
+264 LGAKY
-269 DTHYLAENQ
+269 GTHYLKDGQNATETATWYYNVELSKWQ
-278 DAEKTF
+278 YRSTDAPI
-284 TFYSRGNKKWSY
+284 YI
-296 DSKALPVVINITHV
+296 DITHTA
-310 EPTPKPDV
+310 PTPKPDV
-318 PDTPNGDQIIEDLG
+318 PNTPNGDQIIADLG

-355 NLTAGDIGS
+355 HLTTGDIGS
-364 ITKPTK
+364 ITEPTK
-370 NSAGKYTVN
+370 NSDGKYTVN
-379 VTIEA
+379 VTIKA
-384 DEYVKQYSTYTGV
+384 DEYVKQYSTDIGV

-422 EATGTAPYVTFE
+422 EATGPAPYVTFE
-434 VEHEE
+434 VEHEGI
-439 TPAKPNVNEIYK
+439 PAQPDVDKIYK
-451 GGYSDLDGN
+451 GGYSDPDGN

-469 EFAVILECN
+469 KFAVILECN
-478 KDTKHIYGF
+478 KVPKHIYGF

-525 YMEQANKDIQEKHP
+525 YVEQANKDYQGE
-539 ADGEHEI
+539 DGEHEI
-546 VGTETTREIVW
+546 VAGTETTREIVW
-557 YYNRASKSWSVLDEN
+557 YYNSTSKWSVLAEN

-583 EKAPDEDMLETAVEN
+583 EKAPDVDTLETAVEN
-598 AVLYVDCE
+598 AELYVDCE
-606 TVNSHGQ
+606 TVNSHNR

-618 DGYDKTTVTTRPYT
+618 NGYDKTTVTTKPYMVVRT
-632 VARAGDKT
+632 DKT
-640 ATVTITD
+640 ATVTITN

-663 YDSENRSNRNTFTME
+663 YDSANRNNRNTFTME
-678 WKKGADGWNWYLKG
+678 WKKGEDGWNWYLKG
-692 EPALIM
+692 DPALIM
-698 TKCTPKPTDD
+698 TKCKPEPTDD
-708 DVKKALDGLE
+708 DVKTALDGLE
-718 KGVQVTC
+718 KGVRVTC

-743 PKNWELGGETNWNG
+743 PENWELGGEVDWNG
-757 HIGYEVEAPTSSFVN
+757 HIGYEVETPTSSFVN

-785 GMPETLRWV
+785 GMPEMLRWV

-800 SWKAAANGNP
+800 NWKAAAHDTP
-810 AEIEV
+810 AAIEV

-825 VTVKNSAA
+825 VTVKNSTA

-845 TVTIYAGSRSNY
+845 TVTIHAGSRSNY

-870 ADASKADTTFK
+870 ANAAKADTTFK
-881 MPAKAVEVTANWK
+881 MPAKAVEVTANWR

-1154 EGMKVWPDCN
+1154 KGMKVWPDCN

>member
-1 MKKRIFASLLA
+1 MKRRILSSLMA
-12 LVMAFSLLPVSAMAA
+12 LVLVFGLLPVSAMAKA
-27 SSTDLDADVPELAK
+27 SDWGADRPTSEIKSVYQIQNGETKSPSTNFILGNGDGQLRAMPTGSENGQSFNASAYCGVTAVSSDPDVVE
-41 LGDTYIQRRT
+41 
-51 PQQNEQGGVKNS
+51 VKNYEIGTWRS
-63 TISVPVQN
+63 SDSWNGKDCLQVNVGLKKAGSAIVTITYYYTFSANANPFTNQN
-71 YSLVTNEPGTY
+71 ALWFKGTCY
-82 QRLPMAGNN
+82 
-91 YAIYTPTNYAVPA
+91 YTVKVIDPDEKPNKP
-104 TANVT
+104 T
-109 VSEEGIIGN
+109 VSDIERFRNYVNTTSSSKGAVYMWCETYDHHAW
-118 CSFTLGRKLYNGRYY
+118 FDYVTEVEDAYTLGEVVKN
-133 PCLQFD
+133 D
-139 YKALQEGT
+139 GT
-147 VTVTLHYY
+147 VL
-155 YNYALRNTVNGTV
+155 
-168 WWKEDAT
+168 
-175 FTVTVGEQVK
+175 
-185 PTGKPVVSNFT
+185 
-196 DEISLKCIDNSAHDA
+196 SA
-211 SADFDD
+211 S
-217 SSVTGGYSFGDII
+217 TY
-230 NNDGANALFPIDEFP
+230 P
-245 WMCVMTFNT
+245 WICVMTLDANK
-254 RAYLDAYNSV
+254 YLAAYNSELGV
-264 LSSRY
+264 QCG
-269 DTHYLAENQ
+269 THYLKDGQNATETATWYYNAELSKWQ
-278 DAEKTF
+278 YRSDDAPI
-284 TFYSRGNKKWSY
+284 YI
-296 DSKALPVVINITHV
+296 DITHTA
-310 EPTPKPDV
+310 PTPEPDV
-318 PDTPNGDQIIEDLG
+318 PNTPDGDQIITDLG
-332 DAVKDAVKVECVNET
+332 NAVKDAVKIECANET
-347 GAHSAKTY
+347 GAHPTRTY
-355 NLTAGDIGS
+355 DLTAGGIGS
-364 ITKPTK
+364 ITEPTK
-370 NSAGKYTVN
+370 NSDDKYTVN

-384 DEYVKQYSTYTGV
+384 DEYVKQYSTDTGV

-411 TLTYNAAGGKW
+411 TLTYNATDGKW
-422 EATGTAPYVTFE
+422 EATGTAPYVTFK
-434 VEHEE
+434 VEHEGI
-439 TPAKPNVNEIYK
+439 PAKPDVDTIYK
-451 GGYSDLDGN
+451 DEYLDPDGH
-460 PYVGEGGSK
+460 PYVGEGGSEK
-469 EFAVILECN
+469 FAVILECN
-478 KDTKHIYGF
+478 KVTKHIYGF

-499 GNVEPNTG
+499 GDVEPNTG

-520 VDYTK
+520 VYYTK

-546 VGTETTREIVW
+546 VAGTEMTREIVW
-557 YYNRASKSWSVLDEN
+557 YYNRTSKWSVLAEN

-583 EKAPDEDMLETAVEN
+583 EKDPDVDKLETAVEN
-598 AVLYVDCE
+598 AELYVDCE
-606 TVNSHGQ
+606 TVDSHGR

-618 DGYDKTTVTTRPYT
+618 NGYNKTTVTTKPYT
-632 VARAGDKT
+632 VARTDKT
-640 ATVTITD
+640 ATVIITD

-663 YDSENRSNRNTFTME
+663 YDRENPSNHDRFTME
-678 WKKGADGWNWYLKG
+678 WKKGEGGWNWYLKG

-698 TKCTPKPTDD
+698 TKCTPVPTED

-718 KGVQVTC
+718 KGVRVTC

-743 PKNWELGGETNWNG
+743 PENWRLGGEFDWNG

-772 LFISKHGTHTVKD
+772 LFSSEHGKHTVKD

-800 SWKAAANGNP
+800 SWKAAANDNP
-810 AEIEV
+810 AAIEV

-825 VTVKNSAA
+825 VTVKNSTA

-845 TVTIYAGSRSNY
+845 TVTIHAGSRSNY

-870 ADASKADTTFK
+870 ANAAKADTTFK

-934 DLPTPTRSGYRFE
+934 DLPTPIRSGYRFE

>member
-1 MKKRIFASLLA
+1 MKRRILSSLMA
-12 LVMAFSLLPVSAMAA
+12 LVLVFGLLPVSAMAKA
-27 SSTDLDADVPELAK
+27 SNWGADRPKSEIKSGYQIRNGETKSPSTNFILGNGDGQLRTMPTGSENGQSFNASAYCGVTAVSSDPDVVEVKNYEIGTWRSSDSWNGKDCLQVNVGLKKAGSATVTITYYYTFSANANPFTNQNALWFKGTCYYTVKVIDPDEKPDKPTASDIERFRNYVNTTSSSKGAVYMWCDTYDHHAWFNYVTDVPDGYS
-41 LGDTYIQRRT
+41 LG
-51 PQQNEQGGVKNS
+51 EVVKNDGSDPSAS
-63 TISVPVQN
+63 T
-71 YSLVTNEPGTY
+71 
-82 QRLPMAGNN
+82 
-91 YAIYTPTNYAVPA
+91 
-104 TANVT
+104 
-109 VSEEGIIGN
+109 
-118 CSFTLGRKLYNGRYY
+118 Y
-133 PCLQFD
+133 P
-139 YKALQEGT
+139 
-147 VTVTLHYY
+147 
-155 YNYALRNTVNGTV
+155 
-168 WWKEDAT
+168 W
-175 FTVTVGEQVK
+175 
-185 PTGKPVVSNFT
+185 
-196 DEISLKCIDNSAHDA
+196 I
-211 SADFDD
+211 
-217 SSVTGGYSFGDII
+217 
-230 NNDGANALFPIDEFP
+230 
-245 WMCVMTFNT
+245 CVMTLDANK
-254 RAYLDAYNSV
+254 YLAAYNSE
-264 LSSRY
+264 LGAKY
-269 DTHYLAENQ
+269 GTHYLKDGQNATETATWYYNVELSKWQ
-278 DAEKTF
+278 YRSTDAPI
-284 TFYSRGNKKWSY
+284 YI
-296 DSKALPVVINITHV
+296 DITHTA
-310 EPTPKPDV
+310 PTPKPDV
-318 PDTPNGDQIIEDLG
+318 PNTPNGDQIIADLG

-355 NLTAGDIGS
+355 HLTAGDIGS
-364 ITKPTK
+364 ITEPTK
-370 NSAGKYTVN
+370 NSDGKYTVN
-379 VTIEA
+379 VTIKA
-384 DEYVKQYSTYTGV
+384 DEYVKQYSTDIGV

-422 EATGTAPYVTFE
+422 EATGPAPYVTFE
-434 VEHEE
+434 VEHEGI
-439 TPAKPNVNEIYK
+439 PAQPDVDKIYK
-451 GGYSDLDGN
+451 GGYSDPDGN

-469 EFAVILECN
+469 KFAVILECN
-478 KDTKHIYGF
+478 KVPKHIYGF

-525 YMEQANKDIQEKHP
+525 YVEQANKDYQGE
-539 ADGEHEI
+539 DGEHEI
-546 VGTETTREIVW
+546 VAGTETTREIVW
-557 YYNRASKSWSVLDEN
+557 YYNSTSKWSVLAEN

-583 EKAPDEDMLETAVEN
+583 EKAPDVDTLETAVEN
-598 AVLYVDCE
+598 AELYVDCE
-606 TVNSHGQ
+606 TVNSHNR

-618 DGYDKTTVTTRPYT
+618 NGYDKTTVTTKPYMVVRT
-632 VARAGDKT
+632 DKT
-640 ATVTITD
+640 ATVTITN

-663 YDSENRSNRNTFTME
+663 YDSANRNNRNTFTME
-678 WKKGADGWNWYLKG
+678 WKKGEDGWNWYLKG
-692 EPALIM
+692 DPALIM
-698 TKCTPKPTDD
+698 TKCKPEPTDD
-708 DVKKALDGLE
+708 DVKTALDGLE
-718 KGVQVTC
+718 KGVRVTC

-743 PKNWELGGETNWNG
+743 PENWELGGEVDWNG
-757 HIGYEVEAPTSSFVN
+757 HIGYEVETPTSSFVN

-785 GMPETLRWV
+785 GMPEMLRWV

-800 SWKAAANGNP
+800 NWKAAAHDTP
-810 AEIEV
+810 AAIEV

-825 VTVKNSAA
+825 VTVKNSTA

-845 TVTIYAGSRSNY
+845 TVTIHAGSRSNY

-870 ADASKADTTFK
+870 ANAAKADTTFK
-881 MPAKAVEVTANWK
+881 MPAKAVEVTANWR

-934 DLPTPTRSGYRFE
+934 DLPTPIRSGYRFE

>member
-1 MKKRIFASLLA
+1 MKRRILSSLMA
-12 LVMAFSLLPVSAMAA
+12 LVLVFGLLPVSAMAA
-27 SSTDLDADVPELAK
+27 SVDATIVRTS
-41 LGDTYIQRRT
+41 LGDAVLEKGT
-51 PQQNEQGGVKNS
+51 PRSSSYLRNINVGSIDK
-63 TISVPVQN
+63 
-71 YSLVTNEPGTY
+71 VTNEPGLW
-82 QRLPMAGNN
+82 QRLPRNTLVG
-91 YAIYTPTNYAVPA
+91 YGTVTPVNYAVPK
-104 TANVT
+104 TGSVE
-109 VSEEGIIGN
+109 VSNPGVIGN
-118 CSFTLGRKLYNGRYY
+118 CSFSLEYWTGGGYTNV
-133 PCLQFD
+133 PCLQFN
-139 YKALQEGT
+139 YKALEVGT
-147 VTVTLHYY
+147 TKVTVTYY
-155 YNYALRNTVNGTV
+155 YNYGLINIPNGRT
-168 WWKEDAT
+168 WYKETAT

-196 DEISLKCIDNSAHDA
+196 DEISLKCIDDSAHDA

-217 SSVTGGYSFGDII
+217 SSVTEGYSFGDII

-264 LSSRY
+264 LSSNY
-269 DTHYLAENQ
+269 GTHYLAENQ

-296 DSKALPVVINITHV
+296 DSEALPVVIDITHV
-310 EPTPKPDV
+310 EPTPGTVPEKPDA
-318 PDTPNGDQIIEDLG
+318 D
-332 DAVKDAVKVECVNET
+332 
-347 GAHSAKTY
+347 
-355 NLTAGDIGS
+355 NLYR
-364 ITKPTK
+364 
-370 NSAGKYTVN
+370 GKYVDSEGN
-379 VTIEA
+379 VYE
-384 DEYVKQYSTYTGV
+384 
-397 SHNLK
+397 N
-402 TGAASSQTI
+402 
-411 TLTYNAAGGKW
+411 
-422 EATGTAPYVTFE
+422 ATGIT
-434 VEHEE
+434 
-439 TPAKPNVNEIYK
+439 
-451 GGYSDLDGN
+451 D
-460 PYVGEGGSK
+460 
-469 EFAVILECN
+469 FAVVLQCERVTN
-478 KDTKHIYGF
+478 DHIYGF
-487 NSLGLV
+487 KNLSLV
-493 DGGYTL
+493 PDGYTL
-499 GNVEPNTG
+499 GDVVDNEEENT
-507 ANKTDYPYTCTMT
+507 KTAYPYTCTMT

-525 YMEQANKDIQEKHP
+525 YVDQANRDYQGE
-539 ADGEHEI
+539 DGEHEI
-546 VGTETTREIVW
+546 VAGTKTTREIVW
-557 YYNRASKSWSVLDEN
+557 YYNRASKSWIVLAEN

-583 EKAPDEDMLETAVEN
+583 EKAPDADMLETAVEN
-598 AVLYVDCE
+598 AKLYVDCE
-606 TVNSHGQ
+606 TVDSHNR

-618 DGYDKTTVTTRPYT
+618 NGYDKATVTTKPYMVVCT
-632 VARAGDKT
+632 DKT

-647 QQAYA
+647 QKAYA
-652 DQYKPDGAAHT
+652 DQYKPGGAAHT
-663 YDSENRSNRNTFTME
+663 YDSGNQSNRNTFNME

-698 TKCTPKPTDD
+698 TTCTPKPTDD
-708 DVKKALDGLE
+708 DVKTALDGLE
-718 KGVQVTC
+718 KDVRVTC
-725 VTEKNNH
+725 VTKKNNH

-743 PKNWELGGETNWNG
+743 PENWRLGEETNWNG

-772 LFISKHGTHTVKD
+772 LFSSKHGKHTVKD

-800 SWKAAANGNP
+800 SWKAAAHDNP
-810 AEIEV
+810 AAIEV

-825 VTVKNSAA
+825 VTVKNSTA

-845 TVTIYAGSRSNY
+845 TVTIHAGSRSNY

-870 ADASKADTTFK
+870 ADASRADTTFK

-955 TDKVTDDVKVNKTVV
+955 TDKVTDDVKVNRTVV

-1016 FFRLLTDEVRDDNLL
+1016 FFRLLKDSVRDGNLL

-1039 TNDYW
+1039 ADDYW

-1061 SATTFDPKAP
+1061 STTTFDPKAP

-1084 DTGVSSGSRT
+1084 DTGKSNGEQT
-1094 FSDISGH
+1094 FSDIQGH

-1107 ERAAELGWIQGF
+1107 QRAAELGWIKGF
-1119 ADGTFR
+1119 EDGTFR

-1137 MINRVLNRTP
+1137 MINRVLNRIP
-1147 EDEEDLL
+1147 EDESDLL
-1154 EGMKVWPDCN
+1154 PGMNVWPDCN

-1179 HDYKDRGGE
+1179 HDFEHKAGNYE
-1188 VWTKLT
+1188 TWTGMNK
-1194 RDPDWTRYER
+1194 DPDWTRYEH

>member
-1 MKKRIFASLLA
+1 MKRRILSSLMA
-12 LVMAFSLLPVSAMAA
+12 LVLVFGLLPVSAMAKA
-27 SSTDLDADVPELAK
+27 SNWGADRPKSEIKSGYQIRNGETKSPSTNFILGNGDGQLRTMPTGSENGQSFNASAYCGVTAVSSDPDVVEVKNYEIGTWRSSDSWNGKDCLQVNVGLKKAGSATVTITYYYTFSANANPFTNQNALWFKGTCYYTVKVIDPDEKPDKPTASDIERFRNYVNTTSSSK
-41 LGDTYIQRRT
+41 GAVYMWCDTYDHHAWFDYVT
-51 PQQNEQGGVKNS
+51 EVEDAYTLGEVVKNDGSVLSAS
-63 TISVPVQN
+63 T
-71 YSLVTNEPGTY
+71 
-82 QRLPMAGNN
+82 
-91 YAIYTPTNYAVPA
+91 
-104 TANVT
+104 
-109 VSEEGIIGN
+109 
-118 CSFTLGRKLYNGRYY
+118 Y
-133 PCLQFD
+133 P
-139 YKALQEGT
+139 
-147 VTVTLHYY
+147 
-155 YNYALRNTVNGTV
+155 
-168 WWKEDAT
+168 W
-175 FTVTVGEQVK
+175 
-185 PTGKPVVSNFT
+185 
-196 DEISLKCIDNSAHDA
+196 I
-211 SADFDD
+211 
-217 SSVTGGYSFGDII
+217 
-230 NNDGANALFPIDEFP
+230 
-245 WMCVMTFNT
+245 CVMTLDANK
-254 RAYLDAYNSV
+254 YLAAYNSGLGV
-264 LSSRY
+264 QCG
-269 DTHYLAENQ
+269 THYLKDGQ
-278 DAEKTF
+278 DATETA
-284 TFYSRGNKKWSY
+284 TWYYNVELSKWQYRSA
-296 DSKALPVVINITHV
+296 DAPVYIDITHTA
-310 EPTPKPDV
+310 PTPKPDV
-318 PDTPNGDQIIEDLG
+318 PNTPNGDKIIEDLG
-332 DAVKDAVKVECVNET
+332 DAIKDAVKVECVNET

-355 NLTAGDIGS
+355 DLTAGNIGS

-370 NSAGKYTVN
+370 NSDGKYTVN
-379 VTIEA
+379 VTIKA
-384 DEYVKQYSTYTGV
+384 DEYVKQYSTDTGV

-422 EATGTAPYVTFE
+422 EDTGTAPHVTFK

-439 TPAKPNVNEIYK
+439 TPAKPDVNEIYK
-451 GGYSDLDGN
+451 GGYSDPDGN

-478 KDTKHIYGF
+478 KVPNHIYGF

-520 VDYTK
+520 VYYTK

-546 VGTETTREIVW
+546 VGTEMTREIVW
-557 YYNRASKSWSVLDEN
+557 YYNSTSKWSVLAEN

-583 EKAPDEDMLETAVEN
+583 EKAPDADMLETAVEN
-598 AVLYVDCE
+598 AELYVDCE

-618 DGYDKTTVTTRPYT
+618 NGYDKTTVTTRPYT
-632 VARAGDKT
+632 VARTDKT
-640 ATVTITD
+640 ATVTITKP
-647 QQAYA
+647 QAYA
-652 DQYKPDGAAHT
+652 DQYKPDGHI
-663 YDSENRSNRNTFTME
+663 YDSENRNNRDTFTME
-678 WKKGADGWNWYLKG
+678 WKKGEGGWNWYLKG

-698 TKCTPKPTDD
+698 TKCTPKPTED
-708 DVKKALDGLE
+708 DVKTALGKLE

-725 VTEKNNH
+725 VTKKNNH

-785 GMPETLRWV
+785 GMPEMLRWV

-800 SWKAAANGNP
+800 SWKAAAHDNP
-810 AEIEV
+810 AAIEV

-825 VTVKNSAA
+825 VTVKNSTA

-845 TVTIYAGSRSNY
+845 TVTIHAGSRSNY

-870 ADASKADTTFK
+870 ANAAKADTTFK

-976 SSSETPGMLNDEDH
+976 SSSETSGMLNDEDH

-1194 RDPDWTRYER
+1194 RDPDWTRYEH

>member
-318 PDTPNGDQIIEDLG
+318 PNTPNGDQIIEDLG
-332 DAVKDAVKVECVNET
+332 DAVKGAVKVECVNET
-347 GAHSAKTY
+347 DAEAAETY

-370 NSAGKYTVN
+370 NPEGKYTVN

-384 DEYVKQYSTYTGV
+384 DEYVTKYSTDTGV

-411 TLTYNAAGGKW
+411 TLTYNATNNKW
-422 EATGTAPYVTFE
+422 EATGTAPYVTFK

-439 TPAKPNVNEIYK
+439 TPAKPDVDKIYK
-451 GGYSDLDGN
+451 DEYFDPDGN

-469 EFAVILECN
+469 EFAVILKCN
-478 KDTKHIYGF
+478 KVTNHIYGF
-487 NSLGLV
+487 NRLGLV

-499 GNVEPNTG
+499 GDVEPNTD

-546 VGTETTREIVW
+546 VGTERTREIVW
-557 YYNRASKSWSVLDEN
+557 YYNRAGKWIVLAEN

-583 EKAPDEDMLETAVEN
+583 EKDPDADKLETAVEN
-598 AVLYVDCE
+598 AELYVNCE
-606 TVNSHGQ
+606 TVDSHDR

-618 DGYDKTTVTTRPYT
+618 NGYDKTTVKTKPYT
-632 VARAGDKT
+632 VVRTDKT
-640 ATVTITD
+640 ATVTITN

-652 DQYKPDGAAHT
+652 DRYKPDGAAHT
-663 YDSENRSNRNTFTME
+663 YDSANRNNRDTFTME
-678 WKKGADGWNWYLKG
+678 WKKGEGGWNWYLKG

-698 TKCTPKPTDD
+698 TTCTPKPTDD
-708 DVKKALDGLE
+708 DVKTALDGLE
-718 KGVQVTC
+718 KDVRVTC
-725 VTEKNNH
+725 VTKKNNH

-743 PKNWELGGETNWNG
+743 PENWRLGEETNWNG

-772 LFISKHGTHTVKD
+772 LFSSEHGKHTVKD

-800 SWKAAANGNP
+800 SWKAAANNNP

-845 TVTIYAGSRSNY
+845 TVTIHAGSRSNY

-934 DLPTPTRSGYRFE
+934 DLPTPIRSGYRFE

-1154 EGMKVWPDCN
+1154 KGMKVWPDCN

>member
-1 MKKRIFASLLA
+1 MKRRILSSLMA
-12 LVMAFSLLPVSAMAA
+12 LVLVFGLLPVSAMAKA
-27 SSTDLDADVPELAK
+27 SNWGADRPKSEIKSGYQIRNGETKSPSTNFILGNGDGQLRTMPTGSENGQSFNASAYCGVTAVSSDPDVVEVKNYEIGTWRSSDSWNGKDCLQVNVGLKKAGSATVTITYYYTFSANANPFTNQNALWFKGTCYYTVKVIDPDEKPDKPTASDIERFRNYVNTTSSSKGAVYMWCDTYDHHAWFNYVTDVPDGYS
-41 LGDTYIQRRT
+41 LG
-51 PQQNEQGGVKNS
+51 EVVKNDGSDPSAS
-63 TISVPVQN
+63 T
-71 YSLVTNEPGTY
+71 
-82 QRLPMAGNN
+82 
-91 YAIYTPTNYAVPA
+91 
-104 TANVT
+104 
-109 VSEEGIIGN
+109 
-118 CSFTLGRKLYNGRYY
+118 Y
-133 PCLQFD
+133 P
-139 YKALQEGT
+139 
-147 VTVTLHYY
+147 
-155 YNYALRNTVNGTV
+155 
-168 WWKEDAT
+168 W
-175 FTVTVGEQVK
+175 
-185 PTGKPVVSNFT
+185 
-196 DEISLKCIDNSAHDA
+196 I
-211 SADFDD
+211 
-217 SSVTGGYSFGDII
+217 
-230 NNDGANALFPIDEFP
+230 
-245 WMCVMTFNT
+245 CVMTLDANK
-254 RAYLDAYNSV
+254 YLAAYNSE
-264 LSSRY
+264 LGAKY
-269 DTHYLAENQ
+269 GTHYLKDGQNATETATWYYNVELSKWQ
-278 DAEKTF
+278 YRSADA
-284 TFYSRGNKKWSY
+284 
-296 DSKALPVVINITHV
+296 PVYIDITHTA
-310 EPTPKPDV
+310 PTPKPDV
-318 PDTPNGDQIIEDLG
+318 PNTPNGDQIIADLG

-355 NLTAGDIGS
+355 HLTAGDIGS
-364 ITKPTK
+364 ITEPTK
-370 NSAGKYTVN
+370 NSDGKYTVN
-379 VTIEA
+379 VTIKA
-384 DEYVKQYSTYTGV
+384 DEYVKQYSTDIGV

-422 EATGTAPYVTFE
+422 EATGPAPYVTFE
-434 VEHEE
+434 VEHEGI
-439 TPAKPNVNEIYK
+439 PAQPDVDKIYK
-451 GGYSDLDGN
+451 GGYSDPDGN

-469 EFAVILECN
+469 KFAVILECN
-478 KDTKHIYGF
+478 KVPKHIYGF

-525 YMEQANKDIQEKHP
+525 YVEQANKDYQGE
-539 ADGEHEI
+539 DGEHEI
-546 VGTETTREIVW
+546 VAGTETTREIVW
-557 YYNRASKSWSVLDEN
+557 YYNSTSKWSVLAEN

-583 EKAPDEDMLETAVEN
+583 EKAPDVDTLETAVEN
-598 AVLYVDCE
+598 AELYVDCE
-606 TVNSHGQ
+606 TVNSHNR

-618 DGYDKTTVTTRPYT
+618 NGYDKTTVTTKPYMVVRT
-632 VARAGDKT
+632 DKT
-640 ATVTITD
+640 ATVTITN

-663 YDSENRSNRNTFTME
+663 YDSANRNNRNTFTME
-678 WKKGADGWNWYLKG
+678 WKKGEDGWNWYLKG
-692 EPALIM
+692 DPALIM
-698 TKCTPKPTDD
+698 TKCKPEPTDD
-708 DVKKALDGLE
+708 DVKTALDGLE
-718 KGVQVTC
+718 KGVRVTC

-743 PKNWELGGETNWNG
+743 PENWELGGEVDWNG
-757 HIGYEVEAPTSSFVN
+757 HIGYEVETPTSSFVN

-785 GMPETLRWV
+785 GMPEMLRWV

-800 SWKAAANGNP
+800 NWKAAAHDTP
-810 AEIEV
+810 AAIEV

-825 VTVKNSAA
+825 VTVKNSTA

-845 TVTIYAGSRSNY
+845 TVTIHAGSRSNY

-870 ADASKADTTFK
+870 ANAAKADTTFK
-881 MPAKAVEVTANWK
+881 MPAKAVEVTANWR

-1154 EGMKVWPDCN
+1154 KGMKVWPDCN

>member
-1 MKKRIFASLLA
+1 MKRRILSSLMA
-12 LVMAFSLLPVSAMAA
+12 LVLVFGLLPVSAMAA
-27 SSTDLDADVPELAK
+27 SVDATIVRTS
-41 LGDTYIQRRT
+41 LGDAVLEKGT
-51 PQQNEQGGVKNS
+51 PRSSSYLRNINVGSIDK
-63 TISVPVQN
+63 
-71 YSLVTNEPGTY
+71 VTNEPGLW
-82 QRLPMAGNN
+82 QRLPRNTLVG
-91 YAIYTPTNYAVPA
+91 YGTVTPVNYAVPK
-104 TANVT
+104 TGSVE
-109 VSEEGIIGN
+109 VSNPGVIGN
-118 CSFTLGRKLYNGRYY
+118 CSFSLEYWTGGGYTNV
-133 PCLQFD
+133 PCLQFN
-139 YKALQEGT
+139 YKALEVGT
-147 VTVTLHYY
+147 TKVTVTYY
-155 YNYALRNTVNGTV
+155 YNYGLINIPNGRT
-168 WWKEDAT
+168 WYKETAT

-196 DEISLKCIDNSAHDA
+196 DEISLKCIDDSAHDA

-217 SSVTGGYSFGDII
+217 SSVTEGYSFGDII

-264 LSSRY
+264 LSSNY
-269 DTHYLAENQ
+269 GTHYLAENQ

-296 DSKALPVVINITHV
+296 DSEALPVVIDITHV
-310 EPTPKPDV
+310 EPTPGTVPEKPDA
-318 PDTPNGDQIIEDLG
+318 D
-332 DAVKDAVKVECVNET
+332 
-347 GAHSAKTY
+347 
-355 NLTAGDIGS
+355 NLYR
-364 ITKPTK
+364 
-370 NSAGKYTVN
+370 GKYVDSEGN
-379 VTIEA
+379 VYE
-384 DEYVKQYSTYTGV
+384 
-397 SHNLK
+397 N
-402 TGAASSQTI
+402 
-411 TLTYNAAGGKW
+411 
-422 EATGTAPYVTFE
+422 ATGIT
-434 VEHEE
+434 
-439 TPAKPNVNEIYK
+439 
-451 GGYSDLDGN
+451 D
-460 PYVGEGGSK
+460 
-469 EFAVILECN
+469 FAVVLQCERVTN
-478 KDTKHIYGF
+478 DHIYGF
-487 NSLGLV
+487 RNLSLV
-493 DGGYTL
+493 PDGYTL
-499 GNVEPNTG
+499 GDVVDNEEENT
-507 ANKTDYPYTCTMT
+507 KTAYPYTCTMT

-525 YMEQANKDIQEKHP
+525 YVDQANRDYQGE
-539 ADGEHEI
+539 DGEHEI
-546 VGTETTREIVW
+546 VAGTKTTREIVW
-557 YYNRASKSWSVLDEN
+557 YYNRASKSWIVLAEN

-583 EKAPDEDMLETAVEN
+583 EKAPDADMLETAVEN
-598 AVLYVDCE
+598 AKLYVDCE
-606 TVNSHGQ
+606 TVDSHNR

-618 DGYDKTTVTTRPYT
+618 NGYDKATVTTKPYMVVCT
-632 VARAGDKT
+632 DKT

-647 QQAYA
+647 QKAYA
-652 DQYKPDGAAHT
+652 DQYKPGGAAHT
-663 YDSENRSNRNTFTME
+663 YDSGNQSNRNTFNME

-698 TKCTPKPTDD
+698 TTCTPKPTDD
-708 DVKKALDGLE
+708 DVKTALDGLE
-718 KGVQVTC
+718 KDVRVTC
-725 VTEKNNH
+725 VTKKNNH

-743 PKNWELGGETNWNG
+743 PENWRLGEETNWNG

-772 LFISKHGTHTVKD
+772 LFSNKHGKHTVKD

-800 SWKAAANGNP
+800 SWKAAAHDNP
-810 AEIEV
+810 AAIEV

-825 VTVKNSAA
+825 VTVKNSTA

-845 TVTIYAGSRSNY
+845 TVTIHAGSRSNY

-870 ADASKADTTFK
+870 ADASRADTTFK

-955 TDKVTDDVKVNKTVV
+955 TDKVTDDVKVNRTVV

-1084 DTGVSSGSRT
+1084 DTGVTSGSRT

-1154 EGMKVWPDCN
+1154 KGMKVWPDCN

>member
-1 MKKRIFASLLA
+1 MKRRILSSLMA
-12 LVMAFSLLPVSAMAA
+12 LVLVFGLLPVSAMAKA
-27 SSTDLDADVPELAK
+27 SNWGADRPKSEIKSGYQIRNGETKSPSTNFILGNGDGQLRTMPTGSENGQSFNASAYCGVTAVSSDPDVVEVKNYEIGTWRSSDSWNGKDCLQVNVGLKKAGSATVTITYYYTFSANANPFTNQNALWFKGTCYYTVKVIDPDEKPDKPTASDIERFRNYVNTTSSSK
-41 LGDTYIQRRT
+41 GAVYMWCDTYDHHAWFDYVT
-51 PQQNEQGGVKNS
+51 EVEDAYTLGEVVKNDGSVLSAS
-63 TISVPVQN
+63 T
-71 YSLVTNEPGTY
+71 
-82 QRLPMAGNN
+82 
-91 YAIYTPTNYAVPA
+91 
-104 TANVT
+104 
-109 VSEEGIIGN
+109 
-118 CSFTLGRKLYNGRYY
+118 Y
-133 PCLQFD
+133 P
-139 YKALQEGT
+139 
-147 VTVTLHYY
+147 
-155 YNYALRNTVNGTV
+155 
-168 WWKEDAT
+168 W
-175 FTVTVGEQVK
+175 
-185 PTGKPVVSNFT
+185 
-196 DEISLKCIDNSAHDA
+196 I
-211 SADFDD
+211 
-217 SSVTGGYSFGDII
+217 
-230 NNDGANALFPIDEFP
+230 
-245 WMCVMTFNT
+245 CVMTLDANK
-254 RAYLDAYNSV
+254 YLAAYNSGLGV
-264 LSSRY
+264 QCG
-269 DTHYLAENQ
+269 THYLKDGQ
-278 DAEKTF
+278 DATETA
-284 TFYSRGNKKWSY
+284 TWYYNVELSKWQYRSA
-296 DSKALPVVINITHV
+296 DAPVYIDITHTA
-310 EPTPKPDV
+310 PTPKPDV
-318 PDTPNGDQIIEDLG
+318 PNKPNGDQIIADLG

-347 GAHSAKTY
+347 GAEAAETY
-355 NLTAGDIGS
+355 DLTAGGIGS
-364 ITKPTK
+364 ITEPTK
-370 NSAGKYTVN
+370 NSDDKYTVN

-384 DEYVKQYSTYTGV
+384 DEYVKQYSTDTGV

-411 TLTYNAAGGKW
+411 TLTYNATDGKW
-422 EATGTAPYVTFE
+422 EATGTAPYVTFK
-434 VEHEE
+434 VEHEGI
-439 TPAKPNVNEIYK
+439 PAKPDVDTIYK
-451 GGYSDLDGN
+451 DEYLDPDGH
-460 PYVGEGGSK
+460 PYVGEGGSEK
-469 EFAVILECN
+469 FAVILECN
-478 KDTKHIYGF
+478 KVTKHIYGF

-499 GNVEPNTG
+499 GDVEPNTG

-520 VDYTK
+520 VYYTK
-525 YMEQANKDIQEKHP
+525 YVDQANRDYQGE
-539 ADGEHEI
+539 DGEHEI
-546 VGTETTREIVW
+546 VAGTKTTREIVW
-557 YYNRASKSWSVLDEN
+557 YYNRASKSWIVLAEN

-583 EKAPDEDMLETAVEN
+583 EKAPDADMLETAVEN
-598 AVLYVDCE
+598 AKLYVDCE
-606 TVNSHGQ
+606 TVDSHNR

-618 DGYDKTTVTTRPYT
+618 NGYDKTTVTTRPYT
-632 VARAGDKT
+632 VVRTDKT
-640 ATVTITD
+640 ATVTITN

-663 YDSENRSNRNTFTME
+663 YDSENRSNRDTFTME
-678 WKKGADGWNWYLKG
+678 WKKGEGGWNWYLKG

-698 TKCTPKPTDD
+698 TKCTPVPTED

-718 KGVQVTC
+718 KGVRVTC

-743 PKNWELGGETNWNG
+743 PENWRLGGEFDWNG

-772 LFISKHGTHTVKD
+772 LFSSEHGKHTVKD

-800 SWKAAANGNP
+800 SWKAAANDNP
-810 AEIEV
+810 AAIEV

-845 TVTIYAGSRSNY
+845 TVTIHAGSRSNY

-870 ADASKADTTFK
+870 ANAAKADTTFK

-1107 ERAAELGWIQGF
+1107 ERAAELSWIQGF

-1188 VWTKLT
+1188 VWTKLI

>member
-1 MKKRIFASLLA
+1 MKRRILSSLMA
-12 LVMAFSLLPVSAMAA
+12 LVLVFGLLPVSAMAEA
-27 SSTDLDADVPELAK
+27 SNHDPLTKSSAIKGTIKPGMSQTASTTKAPGDVELRIMPTMTIGNATYNAMAYCGVEAVSSNPEVAAVK
-41 LGDTYIQRRT
+41 LTNGHQDIVIGKW
-51 PQQNEQGGVKNS
+51 QGGDWNGADCLQLNVEAKK
-63 TISVPVQN
+63 
-71 YSLVTNEPGTY
+71 PGTAVITTTFY
-82 QRLPMAGNN
+82 YTFSQNN
-91 YAIYTPTNYAVPA
+91 DPFHQESTWFRGTH
-104 TANVT
+104 
-109 VSEEGIIGN
+109 
-118 CSFTLGRKLYNGRYY
+118 RY
-133 PCLQFD
+133 
-139 YKALQEGT
+139 T
-147 VTVTLHYY
+147 VTV
-155 YNYALRNTVNGTV
+155 VDPDE
-168 WWKEDAT
+168 KPD
-175 FTVTVGEQVK
+175 K
-185 PTGKPVVSNFT
+185 PTASDIERFRNYVNTTSSSKGAVYMWCDTYDHHAWFNYVT
-196 DEISLKCIDNSAHDA
+196 DVPD
-211 SADFDD
+211 
-217 SSVTGGYSFGDII
+217 GYSLGEVVK
-230 NNDGANALFPIDEFP
+230 NDGSDPSASTYP
-245 WMCVMTFNT
+245 WICVMTLDANK
-254 RAYLDAYNSV
+254 YLAAYNSE
-264 LSSRY
+264 LGAKY
-269 DTHYLAENQ
+269 GTHYLKDGQNATETATWYYNVELSKWQ
-278 DAEKTF
+278 YRSTDAPI
-284 TFYSRGNKKWSY
+284 YI
-296 DSKALPVVINITHV
+296 DITHTA
-310 EPTPKPDV
+310 PTPKPDV
-318 PDTPNGDQIIEDLG
+318 PNTPNGDQIIADLG

-355 NLTAGDIGS
+355 HLTAGDIGS
-364 ITKPTK
+364 ITEPTK
-370 NSAGKYTVN
+370 NSDGKYTVN
-379 VTIEA
+379 VTIKA
-384 DEYVKQYSTYTGV
+384 DEYVKQYSTDIGV

-422 EATGTAPYVTFE
+422 EATGPAPYVTFE
-434 VEHEE
+434 VEHEGI
-439 TPAKPNVNEIYK
+439 PAQPDVDKIYK
-451 GGYSDLDGN
+451 GGYSDPDGN

-469 EFAVILECN
+469 KFAVILECN
-478 KDTKHIYGF
+478 KVPKHIYGF

-525 YMEQANKDIQEKHP
+525 YVEQANKDYQGE
-539 ADGEHEI
+539 DGEHEI
-546 VGTETTREIVW
+546 VAGTETTREIVW
-557 YYNRASKSWSVLDEN
+557 YYNSTSKWSVLAEN

-583 EKAPDEDMLETAVEN
+583 EKAPDVDTLETAVEN
-598 AVLYVDCE
+598 AELYVDCE
-606 TVNSHGQ
+606 TVNSHNR

-618 DGYDKTTVTTRPYT
+618 NGYDKTTVTTKPYMVVRT
-632 VARAGDKT
+632 DKT
-640 ATVTITD
+640 ATVTITN

-663 YDSENRSNRNTFTME
+663 YDSANRNNRNTFTME
-678 WKKGADGWNWYLKG
+678 WKKGEDGWNWYLKG
-692 EPALIM
+692 DPALIM
-698 TKCTPKPTDD
+698 TKCKPEPTDD
-708 DVKKALDGLE
+708 DVKTALDGLE
-718 KGVQVTC
+718 KGVRVTC

-743 PKNWELGGETNWNG
+743 PENWRLGEETNWNG
-757 HIGYEVEAPTSSFVN
+757 HIGYEVETPTSSFVN

-785 GMPETLRWV
+785 GMPEMLRWV

-800 SWKAAANGNP
+800 NWKAAAHDTP
-810 AEIEV
+810 AAIEV

-825 VTVKNSAA
+825 VTVKNSTA

-845 TVTIYAGSRSNY
+845 TVTIHAGSRSNY

-870 ADASKADTTFK
+870 ANAAKADTTFK
-881 MPAKAVEVTANWK
+881 MPAKAVEVTANWR

-934 DLPTPTRSGYRFE
+934 DLPTPIRSGYRFE

-1194 RDPDWTRYER
+1194 RDPDWTRYEH

>member
-1 MKKRIFASLLA
+1 MKRRILSSLMA
-12 LVMAFSLLPVSAMAA
+12 LVLVFGLLPVSAMAKA
-27 SSTDLDADVPELAK
+27 SNWGADRPKSEIKSRYQIRNGETKSPSTNFILGNGDGQLRTMPTGSENGQSFNASAYCGVTAVSSDPDVVEVKNYEIGTWRSSDSWNGKDCLQVNVGLKKAGSATVTITYYYTFSANANPFTNQNALWFKGTCYYTVKVIDPDEKPDKPTASDIERFRNYVNTTSSSK
-41 LGDTYIQRRT
+41 GAVYMWCDTYDHHAWFDYVT
-51 PQQNEQGGVKNS
+51 EVEDAYTLGEVVKNDGSVLSAS
-63 TISVPVQN
+63 T
-71 YSLVTNEPGTY
+71 
-82 QRLPMAGNN
+82 
-91 YAIYTPTNYAVPA
+91 
-104 TANVT
+104 
-109 VSEEGIIGN
+109 
-118 CSFTLGRKLYNGRYY
+118 Y
-133 PCLQFD
+133 P
-139 YKALQEGT
+139 
-147 VTVTLHYY
+147 
-155 YNYALRNTVNGTV
+155 
-168 WWKEDAT
+168 W
-175 FTVTVGEQVK
+175 
-185 PTGKPVVSNFT
+185 
-196 DEISLKCIDNSAHDA
+196 I
-211 SADFDD
+211 
-217 SSVTGGYSFGDII
+217 
-230 NNDGANALFPIDEFP
+230 
-245 WMCVMTFNT
+245 CVMTLDANK
-254 RAYLDAYNSV
+254 YLAAYNSGLGV
-264 LSSRY
+264 QCG
-269 DTHYLAENQ
+269 THYLKDGQ
-278 DAEKTF
+278 DATETA
-284 TFYSRGNKKWSY
+284 TWYYNVELSKWQYRSA
-296 DSKALPVVINITHV
+296 DAPVYIDITHTA
-310 EPTPKPDV
+310 PTPKPDV
-318 PDTPNGDQIIEDLG
+318 PNTPNGDQIIEDLG
-332 DAVKDAVKVECVNET
+332 DAVKGAVKVECVNKT
-347 GAHSAKTY
+347 GTHSAKTY
-355 NLTAGDIGS
+355 DLTAGDIGS
-364 ITKPTK
+364 ITAPAK
-370 NSAGKYTVN
+370 NSDGTYTVN

-384 DEYVKQYSTYTGV
+384 DEYVKQYSTDTGV

-411 TLTYNAAGGKW
+411 TLTYNATDGKW
-422 EATGTAPYVTFE
+422 KATGTAPYVTFK
-434 VEHEE
+434 VEHEGI
-439 TPAKPNVNEIYK
+439 PAKPDVDKIYK
-451 GGYSDLDGN
+451 DGYLDPDGH
-460 PYVGEGGSK
+460 PYEGEGGSK
-469 EFAVILECN
+469 EFAVILKCN

-499 GNVEPNTG
+499 GDVEPNTG

-525 YMEQANKDIQEKHP
+525 YMKQANEDIQEKHP

-546 VGTETTREIVW
+546 VAGTEMTREIVW
-557 YYNRASKSWSVLDEN
+557 YYNSTSKWSVLAEN
-572 DRAPIVIPVTC
+572 HRAPIVIPVTC
-583 EKAPDEDMLETAVEN
+583 EKAPDVDKLETAVEN
-598 AVLYVDCE
+598 AKLYVDCE
-606 TVNSHGQ
+606 TVGSHDRR
-613 QAIAL
+613 AIAL
-618 DGYDKTTVTTRPYT
+618 NGYDKTTVTTRPYT
-632 VARAGDKT
+632 VVRTDKT
-640 ATVTITD
+640 ATVTITN

-663 YDSENRSNRNTFTME
+663 YDSENRSNRDTFTME
-678 WKKGADGWNWYLKG
+678 WKKGEGGWNWYLKG

-698 TKCTPKPTDD
+698 TKCTPVPTED

-718 KGVQVTC
+718 KGVRVTC

-743 PKNWELGGETNWNG
+743 PENWRLGGEFDWNG

-772 LFISKHGTHTVKD
+772 LFSSEHGKHTVKD

-800 SWKAAANGNP
+800 SWKADAHDNP
-810 AEIEV
+810 AAIEV

-845 TVTIYAGSRSNY
+845 TVTIHAGSRSNY

-870 ADASKADTTFK
+870 ANAAKADTTFK

-934 DLPTPTRSGYRFE
+934 DLPTPIRSGYRFE

-1016 FFRLLTDEVRDDNLL
+1016 FFRLLTDEVQDDNLL

-1107 ERAAELGWIQGF
+1107 ERAAELSWIQGF

-1188 VWTKLT
+1188 VWTKLI

>member
-1 MKKRIFASLLA
+1 MKRRILSSLMA
-12 LVMAFSLLPVSAMAA
+12 LVLVFGLLPVSAMAA
-27 SSTDLDADVPELAK
+27 SVDATIVRTS
-41 LGDTYIQRRT
+41 LGDAVLEKGT
-51 PQQNEQGGVKNS
+51 PRSSSYLRNINVGSIDK
-63 TISVPVQN
+63 
-71 YSLVTNEPGTY
+71 VTNEPGLW
-82 QRLPMAGNN
+82 QRLPRNTLVG
-91 YAIYTPTNYAVPA
+91 YGTVTPVNYAVPK
-104 TANVT
+104 TGSVE
-109 VSEEGIIGN
+109 VSNPGVIGN
-118 CSFTLGRKLYNGRYY
+118 CSFSLEYWTGGGYTNV
-133 PCLQFD
+133 PCLQFN
-139 YKALQEGT
+139 YKALEVGT
-147 VTVTLHYY
+147 TKVTVTYY
-155 YNYALRNTVNGTV
+155 YNYGLINIPNGRT
-168 WWKEDAT
+168 WYKETAT

-196 DEISLKCIDNSAHDA
+196 DEISLKCIDDSAHDA

-217 SSVTGGYSFGDII
+217 SSVTEGYSFGDII

-264 LSSRY
+264 LSSNY
-269 DTHYLAENQ
+269 GTHYLAENQ

-296 DSKALPVVINITHV
+296 DSEALPVVIDITHV
-310 EPTPKPDV
+310 EPTPGTVPEKPDA
-318 PDTPNGDQIIEDLG
+318 D
-332 DAVKDAVKVECVNET
+332 
-347 GAHSAKTY
+347 
-355 NLTAGDIGS
+355 NLYR
-364 ITKPTK
+364 
-370 NSAGKYTVN
+370 GKYVDSEGN
-379 VTIEA
+379 VYE
-384 DEYVKQYSTYTGV
+384 
-397 SHNLK
+397 N
-402 TGAASSQTI
+402 
-411 TLTYNAAGGKW
+411 
-422 EATGTAPYVTFE
+422 ATGIT
-434 VEHEE
+434 
-439 TPAKPNVNEIYK
+439 
-451 GGYSDLDGN
+451 D
-460 PYVGEGGSK
+460 
-469 EFAVILECN
+469 FAVVLQCERVTN
-478 KDTKHIYGF
+478 DHIYGF
-487 NSLGLV
+487 RNLSLV
-493 DGGYTL
+493 PDGYTL
-499 GNVEPNTG
+499 GDVVDNEEENT
-507 ANKTDYPYTCTMT
+507 KTAYPYTCTMT

-525 YMEQANKDIQEKHP
+525 YVDQANRDYQGE
-539 ADGEHEI
+539 DGEHEI
-546 VGTETTREIVW
+546 VAGTKTTREIVW
-557 YYNRASKSWSVLDEN
+557 YYNRASKSWIVLAEN

-583 EKAPDEDMLETAVEN
+583 EKAPDADMLETAVEN
-598 AVLYVDCE
+598 AKLYVDCE
-606 TVNSHGQ
+606 TVDSHNR

-618 DGYDKTTVTTRPYT
+618 NGYDKATVTTKPYMVVCT
-632 VARAGDKT
+632 DKT

-647 QQAYA
+647 QKAYA
-652 DQYKPDGAAHT
+652 DQYKPGGAAHT
-663 YDSENRSNRNTFTME
+663 YDSGNQSNRNTFNME

-698 TKCTPKPTDD
+698 TTCTPKPTDD
-708 DVKKALDGLE
+708 DVKTALDGLE
-718 KGVQVTC
+718 KDVRVTC
-725 VTEKNNH
+725 VTKKNNH

-743 PKNWELGGETNWNG
+743 PENWRLGEETNWNG

-772 LFISKHGTHTVKD
+772 LFSSKHGKHTVKD

-800 SWKAAANGNP
+800 SWKAAAHDNP
-810 AEIEV
+810 AAIEV

-825 VTVKNSAA
+825 VTVKNSTA

-845 TVTIYAGSRSNY
+845 TVTIHAGSRSNY

-870 ADASKADTTFK
+870 ADASRADTTFK

-955 TDKVTDDVKVNKTVV
+955 TDKVTDDVKVNRTVV

-1039 TNDYW
+1039 PDDYW

-1061 SATTFDPKAP
+1061 STTTFDPKAP

-1084 DTGVSSGSRT
+1084 DTGKSSGEQT
-1094 FSDISGH
+1094 FTDIKGH

-1107 ERAAELGWIQGF
+1107 QRAAELGWIKGF
-1119 ADGTFR
+1119 EDGTFR

-1137 MINRVLNRTP
+1137 MINRVLNRIP
-1147 EDEEDLL
+1147 EDESDLL
-1154 EGMKVWPDCN
+1154 PGMNVWPDCN

-1179 HDYKDRGGE
+1179 HDFEHKAGNYE
-1188 VWTKLT
+1188 TWTRLT
-1194 RDPDWTRYER
+1194 KDPDWTRYER

>member
-1 MKKRIFASLLA
+1 MKRRILSSLMA
-12 LVMAFSLLPVSAMAA
+12 LVLVFGLLPVSAMAKA
-27 SSTDLDADVPELAK
+27 SNWGADRPKSEIKSRYQIRNGETKSPSTNFILGNGDGQLRTMPTGSENGQSFNASAYCGVTAVSSDPDVVEVKNYEIGTWRGSDSWNGKDCLQVNVGLKKAGSATVTITYYYTFSANANPFTNQNALWFKGTCYYTVKVIDPDEKPDKPTASDIERFRNYVNTTSSSK
-41 LGDTYIQRRT
+41 GAVYMWCDTYDHHAWFDYVT
-51 PQQNEQGGVKNS
+51 EVEDAYTLGEVVKNDGSVLSAS
-63 TISVPVQN
+63 T
-71 YSLVTNEPGTY
+71 
-82 QRLPMAGNN
+82 
-91 YAIYTPTNYAVPA
+91 
-104 TANVT
+104 
-109 VSEEGIIGN
+109 
-118 CSFTLGRKLYNGRYY
+118 Y
-133 PCLQFD
+133 P
-139 YKALQEGT
+139 
-147 VTVTLHYY
+147 
-155 YNYALRNTVNGTV
+155 
-168 WWKEDAT
+168 W
-175 FTVTVGEQVK
+175 
-185 PTGKPVVSNFT
+185 
-196 DEISLKCIDNSAHDA
+196 I
-211 SADFDD
+211 
-217 SSVTGGYSFGDII
+217 
-230 NNDGANALFPIDEFP
+230 
-245 WMCVMTFNT
+245 CVMTLDANK
-254 RAYLDAYNSV
+254 YLAAYNSGLGV
-264 LSSRY
+264 QCG
-269 DTHYLAENQ
+269 THYLKDGQ
-278 DAEKTF
+278 DATETA
-284 TFYSRGNKKWSY
+284 TWYYNVELSKWQYRSA
-296 DSKALPVVINITHV
+296 DAPVYIDITHTA
-310 EPTPKPDV
+310 PTPKPDV
-318 PDTPNGDQIIEDLG
+318 PNTPNGDQIITDLG
-332 DAVKDAVKVECVNET
+332 NAVKDAVKVECANET
-347 GAHSAKTY
+347 GAHPTRTY

-364 ITKPTK
+364 ITAPAK
-370 NSAGKYTVN
+370 NSDGKYTVN
-379 VTIEA
+379 VTIKA
-384 DEYVKQYSTYTGV
+384 DEYVKQYSTDTGV

-411 TLTYNAAGGKW
+411 ALTYNAAGGKW
-422 EATGTAPYVTFE
+422 KATGPAPYVTFK
-434 VEHEE
+434 VEHEGI
-439 TPAKPNVNEIYK
+439 PAKPDVDTIYK
-451 GGYSDLDGN
+451 DEYLDPDGN

-469 EFAVILECN
+469 EFAVILKCN
-478 KDTKHIYGF
+478 KVTKHIYGF

-499 GNVEPNTG
+499 GDVVDNEDENT
-507 ANKTDYPYTCTMT
+507 KTAYPYTCTMT

-525 YMEQANKDIQEKHP
+525 YVDQANRDYQGE
-539 ADGEHEI
+539 DGEHEI
-546 VGTETTREIVW
+546 VAGTKTTREIVW
-557 YYNRASKSWSVLDEN
+557 YYNRASKSWIVLAEN

-598 AVLYVDCE
+598 AELYVNCE
-606 TVNSHGQ
+606 TVDSHDR

-618 DGYDKTTVTTRPYT
+618 DGYDKTTVTTKPYMVVRT
-632 VARAGDKT
+632 DKT
-640 ATVTITD
+640 ATVTITN
-647 QQAYA
+647 QKAYA
-652 DQYKPDGAAHT
+652 DRYKPDGAAHT
-663 YDSENRSNRNTFTME
+663 YDSANRNNRNTFTME

-698 TKCTPKPTDD
+698 TKCTPVPTAD
-708 DVKKALDGLE
+708 DVKTALDGLE

-743 PKNWELGGETNWNG
+743 PENWKLGGKVDWG

-772 LFISKHGTHTVKD
+772 LFSSEHGKHTVKD
-785 GMPETLRWV
+785 GMPKTLRWV

-800 SWKAAANGNP
+800 SWKADAHDNP
-810 AEIEV
+810 AAIEV

-845 TVTIYAGSRSNY
+845 TVTIHAGSRSNY

-870 ADASKADTTFK
+870 ANAAKADTTFK

-934 DLPTPTRSGYRFE
+934 DLPTPIRSGYRFE

>member
-1 MKKRIFASLLA
+1 MPTGSENGQSFNASAYCGVTAVSSDPDVVEVKNYEIGTWRSSDSWNGKDCLQVNVGLKKAGSATVTITYYYTFSANANPFTNQNALWFKGTCYYTVKVIDPDEKPDKPTASDIERFRNY
-12 LVMAFSLLPVSAMAA
+12 VNTT
-27 SSTDLDADVPELAK
+27 SSSKGAVYMWCDTYDHHAWFNYVTDVPDGYS
-41 LGDTYIQRRT
+41 LG
-51 PQQNEQGGVKNS
+51 EVVKNDGSDPSAS
-63 TISVPVQN
+63 T
-71 YSLVTNEPGTY
+71 
-82 QRLPMAGNN
+82 
-91 YAIYTPTNYAVPA
+91 
-104 TANVT
+104 
-109 VSEEGIIGN
+109 
-118 CSFTLGRKLYNGRYY
+118 Y
-133 PCLQFD
+133 P
-139 YKALQEGT
+139 
-147 VTVTLHYY
+147 
-155 YNYALRNTVNGTV
+155 
-168 WWKEDAT
+168 W
-175 FTVTVGEQVK
+175 
-185 PTGKPVVSNFT
+185 
-196 DEISLKCIDNSAHDA
+196 I
-211 SADFDD
+211 
-217 SSVTGGYSFGDII
+217 
-230 NNDGANALFPIDEFP
+230 
-245 WMCVMTFNT
+245 CVMTLDANK
-254 RAYLDAYNSV
+254 YLAAYNSE
-264 LSSRY
+264 LGAKY
-269 DTHYLAENQ
+269 GTHYLKDGQNATETATWYYNVELSKWQ
-278 DAEKTF
+278 YRSTDAPI
-284 TFYSRGNKKWSY
+284 YI
-296 DSKALPVVINITHV
+296 DITHTA
-310 EPTPKPDV
+310 PTPKPDV
-318 PDTPNGDQIIEDLG
+318 PNTPNGDQIIADLG

-355 NLTAGDIGS
+355 HLTAGDIGS
-364 ITKPTK
+364 ITEPTK
-370 NSAGKYTVN
+370 NSDGKYTVN
-379 VTIEA
+379 VTIKA
-384 DEYVKQYSTYTGV
+384 DEYVKQYSTDIGV

-422 EATGTAPYVTFE
+422 EATGPAPYVTFE
-434 VEHEE
+434 VEHEGI
-439 TPAKPNVNEIYK
+439 PAQPDVNEIYK
-451 GGYSDLDGN
+451 GGYSDPDGN

-469 EFAVILECN
+469 KFAVILECN
-478 KDTKHIYGF
+478 KVPKHIYGF

-520 VDYTK
+520 VYYTK
-525 YMEQANKDIQEKHP
+525 YVEQANKDYQGE
-539 ADGEHEI
+539 DGEHEI
-546 VGTETTREIVW
+546 VAGTETTREIVW
-557 YYNRASKSWSVLDEN
+557 YYNSTSKWSVLAEN

-583 EKAPDEDMLETAVEN
+583 EKAPDVDTLETAVEN
-598 AVLYVDCE
+598 AELYVDCE
-606 TVNSHGQ
+606 TVNSHNR

-618 DGYDKTTVTTRPYT
+618 NGYDKTTVTTKPYMVVRT
-632 VARAGDKT
+632 DKT
-640 ATVTITD
+640 ATVTITN

-663 YDSENRSNRNTFTME
+663 YDSANRNNRNTFTME
-678 WKKGADGWNWYLKG
+678 WKKGEDGWNWYLKG
-692 EPALIM
+692 DPALIM
-698 TKCTPKPTDD
+698 TKCKPEPTDD
-708 DVKKALDGLE
+708 DVKTALDGLE
-718 KGVQVTC
+718 KGVRVTC

-743 PKNWELGGETNWNG
+743 PENWELGGEVDWNG
-757 HIGYEVEAPTSSFVN
+757 HIGYEVETPTSSFVN

-785 GMPETLRWV
+785 GMPEMLRWV

-800 SWKAAANGNP
+800 NWKAAAHDTP
-810 AEIEV
+810 AAIEV

-825 VTVKNSAA
+825 VTVKNSTAA
-833 TNSGAGFYEADK
+833 NSGAGFYEADK
-845 TVTIYAGSRSNY
+845 TVTIHAGSRSNY

-870 ADASKADTTFK
+870 ANAAKADTTFK
-881 MPAKAVEVTANWK
+881 MPAKAVEVTANWR

>member
-1 MKKRIFASLLA
+1 MKRRILSSLMA
-12 LVMAFSLLPVSAMAA
+12 LVLVFGLLPVSAMAKA
-27 SSTDLDADVPELAK
+27 SNWGADRPKSEIKSGYQIRNGETKSPSTNFILGNGDGQLRTMPTGSENGQSFNASAYCGVTAVSSDPDVVEVKNYEIGTWRSSDSWNGKDCLQVNVGLKKAGSATVTITYYYTFSANANPFTNQNALWFKGTCYYTVKVIDPDEKPDKPTASDIERFRNYVNTTSSSK
-41 LGDTYIQRRT
+41 GAVYMWCDTYDHHAWFDYVT
-51 PQQNEQGGVKNS
+51 EVEDAYTLGEVVKNDGSVLSAS
-63 TISVPVQN
+63 T
-71 YSLVTNEPGTY
+71 
-82 QRLPMAGNN
+82 
-91 YAIYTPTNYAVPA
+91 
-104 TANVT
+104 
-109 VSEEGIIGN
+109 
-118 CSFTLGRKLYNGRYY
+118 Y
-133 PCLQFD
+133 P
-139 YKALQEGT
+139 
-147 VTVTLHYY
+147 
-155 YNYALRNTVNGTV
+155 
-168 WWKEDAT
+168 W
-175 FTVTVGEQVK
+175 
-185 PTGKPVVSNFT
+185 
-196 DEISLKCIDNSAHDA
+196 I
-211 SADFDD
+211 
-217 SSVTGGYSFGDII
+217 
-230 NNDGANALFPIDEFP
+230 
-245 WMCVMTFNT
+245 CVMTLDANK
-254 RAYLDAYNSV
+254 YLAAYNSGLGV
-264 LSSRY
+264 QCG
-269 DTHYLAENQ
+269 THYLKDGQ
-278 DAEKTF
+278 DATETA
-284 TFYSRGNKKWSY
+284 TWYYNVELSKWQYRSA
-296 DSKALPVVINITHV
+296 DAPVYIDITHTA
-310 EPTPKPDV
+310 PTPKPDV
-318 PDTPNGDQIIEDLG
+318 PNTPNGDQIIADLG

-355 NLTAGDIGS
+355 HLTAGDIGS
-364 ITKPTK
+364 ITEPTK
-370 NSAGKYTVN
+370 NSDGKYTVN
-379 VTIEA
+379 VTIKA
-384 DEYVKQYSTYTGV
+384 DEYVKQYSTDIGV

-422 EATGTAPYVTFE
+422 EATGPAPYVTFE
-434 VEHEE
+434 VEHEGI
-439 TPAKPNVNEIYK
+439 PAQPDVDKIYK
-451 GGYSDLDGN
+451 GGYSDPDGN

-469 EFAVILECN
+469 KFAVILECN
-478 KDTKHIYGF
+478 KVPKHIYGF

-525 YMEQANKDIQEKHP
+525 YVEQANKDYQGE
-539 ADGEHEI
+539 DGEHEI
-546 VGTETTREIVW
+546 VAGTETTREIVW
-557 YYNRASKSWSVLDEN
+557 YYNSTSKWSVLAEN

-583 EKAPDEDMLETAVEN
+583 EKAPDVDTLETAVEN
-598 AVLYVDCE
+598 AELYVDCE
-606 TVNSHGQ
+606 TVNSHNR

-618 DGYDKTTVTTRPYT
+618 NGYDKTTVTTKPYMVVRT
-632 VARAGDKT
+632 DKT
-640 ATVTITD
+640 ATVTITN

-663 YDSENRSNRNTFTME
+663 YDSANRNNRNTFTME
-678 WKKGADGWNWYLKG
+678 WKKGEDGWNWYLKG
-692 EPALIM
+692 DPALIM
-698 TKCTPKPTDD
+698 TKCKPEPTDD
-708 DVKKALDGLE
+708 DVKTALDGLE
-718 KGVQVTC
+718 KGVRVTC

-743 PKNWELGGETNWNG
+743 PENWELGGEVDWNG
-757 HIGYEVEAPTSSFVN
+757 HIGYEVETPTSSFVN

-785 GMPETLRWV
+785 GMPEMLRWV

-800 SWKAAANGNP
+800 NWKAAAHDTP
-810 AEIEV
+810 AAIEV

-825 VTVKNSAA
+825 VTVKNSTA

-845 TVTIYAGSRSNY
+845 TVTIHAGSRSNY

-870 ADASKADTTFK
+870 ANAAKADTTFK
-881 MPAKAVEVTANWK
+881 MPAKAVEVTANWR

-1154 EGMKVWPDCN
+1154 KGMKVWPDCN

>member
-1 MKKRIFASLLA
+1 MKRRILSSLMA
-12 LVMAFSLLPVSAMAA
+12 LVLVFGLLPVSAMAEA
-27 SSTDLDADVPELAK
+27 SNHDPLTKSSAIKGTIKPGMSQTASTTKAPGDVELRIMPTMTIGNATYNAMAYCGVEAVSSNPEVAAVK
-41 LGDTYIQRRT
+41 LTNGHQDIVIGKW
-51 PQQNEQGGVKNS
+51 QGGDWNGADCLQLNVEAKK
-63 TISVPVQN
+63 
-71 YSLVTNEPGTY
+71 PGTAVITTTFY
-82 QRLPMAGNN
+82 YTFSQNN
-91 YAIYTPTNYAVPA
+91 DPFHQESTWFRGTH
-104 TANVT
+104 
-109 VSEEGIIGN
+109 
-118 CSFTLGRKLYNGRYY
+118 RY
-133 PCLQFD
+133 
-139 YKALQEGT
+139 T
-147 VTVTLHYY
+147 VTV
-155 YNYALRNTVNGTV
+155 VDPDE
-168 WWKEDAT
+168 KPD
-175 FTVTVGEQVK
+175 K
-185 PTGKPVVSNFT
+185 PTASDIERFRNYVNTTSSSKGAVYMWCDTYDHHAWFNYVT
-196 DEISLKCIDNSAHDA
+196 DVPD
-211 SADFDD
+211 
-217 SSVTGGYSFGDII
+217 GYSLGEVVK
-230 NNDGANALFPIDEFP
+230 NDGSDPSASTYP
-245 WMCVMTFNT
+245 WICVMTLDANK
-254 RAYLDAYNSV
+254 YLAAYNSE
-264 LSSRY
+264 LGAKY
-269 DTHYLAENQ
+269 GTHYLKDGQNATETATWYYNVELSKWQ
-278 DAEKTF
+278 YRSTDAPI
-284 TFYSRGNKKWSY
+284 YI
-296 DSKALPVVINITHV
+296 DITHTA
-310 EPTPKPDV
+310 PTPKPDV
-318 PDTPNGDQIIEDLG
+318 PNTPNGDQIIADLG

-355 NLTAGDIGS
+355 HLTAGDIGS
-364 ITKPTK
+364 ITEPTK
-370 NSAGKYTVN
+370 NSDGKYTVN
-379 VTIEA
+379 VTIKA
-384 DEYVKQYSTYTGV
+384 DEYVKQYSTDIGV

-422 EATGTAPYVTFE
+422 EATGPAPYVTFE
-434 VEHEE
+434 VEHEGI
-439 TPAKPNVNEIYK
+439 PAQPDVDKIYK
-451 GGYSDLDGN
+451 GGYSDPDGN

-469 EFAVILECN
+469 KFAVILECN
-478 KDTKHIYGF
+478 KVPKHIYGF

-525 YMEQANKDIQEKHP
+525 YVEQANKDYQGE
-539 ADGEHEI
+539 DGEHEI
-546 VGTETTREIVW
+546 VAGTETTREIVW
-557 YYNRASKSWSVLDEN
+557 YYNSTSKWSVLAEN

-583 EKAPDEDMLETAVEN
+583 EKAPDVDTLETAVEN
-598 AVLYVDCE
+598 AELYVDCE
-606 TVNSHGQ
+606 TVNSHNR

-618 DGYDKTTVTTRPYT
+618 NGYDKTTVTTKPYMVVRT
-632 VARAGDKT
+632 DKT
-640 ATVTITD
+640 ATVTITN

-663 YDSENRSNRNTFTME
+663 YDSANRNNRNTFTME
-678 WKKGADGWNWYLKG
+678 WKKGEDGWNWYLKG
-692 EPALIM
+692 DPALIM
-698 TKCTPKPTDD
+698 TKCKPEPTDD
-708 DVKKALDGLE
+708 DVKTALDGLE
-718 KGVQVTC
+718 KGVRVTC

-743 PKNWELGGETNWNG
+743 PENWELGGEVDWNG
-757 HIGYEVEAPTSSFVN
+757 HIGYEVETPTSSFVN

-785 GMPETLRWV
+785 GMPEMLRWV

-800 SWKAAANGNP
+800 NWKAAAHDTP
-810 AEIEV
+810 AAIEV

-825 VTVKNSAA
+825 VTVKNSTA

-845 TVTIYAGSRSNY
+845 TVTIHAGSRSNY

-870 ADASKADTTFK
+870 ANAAKADTTFK

-934 DLPTPTRSGYRFE
+934 DLPTPIRSGYRFE

-1194 RDPDWTRYER
+1194 RDPDWTRYEH

>member
-1 MKKRIFASLLA
+1 MKRRILSSLMA
-12 LVMAFSLLPVSAMAA
+12 LVLVFGLLPVSAMAKA
-27 SSTDLDADVPELAK
+27 SNWGADRPKSEIKSGYQIRNGETKSPSTNFILGNGDGQLRTMPTGSENGQSFNASAYCGVTAVSSDPDVVEVKNYEIGTWRSSDSWNGKDCLQVNVGLKKAGSATVTITYYYTFSANANPFTNQNALWFKGTCYYTVKVIDPDEKPDKPTASDIERFRNYVNTTSSSKGAVYMWCDTYDHHAWFNYVTDVPDGYS
-41 LGDTYIQRRT
+41 LG
-51 PQQNEQGGVKNS
+51 EVVKNDGSDPSAS
-63 TISVPVQN
+63 T
-71 YSLVTNEPGTY
+71 
-82 QRLPMAGNN
+82 
-91 YAIYTPTNYAVPA
+91 
-104 TANVT
+104 
-109 VSEEGIIGN
+109 
-118 CSFTLGRKLYNGRYY
+118 Y
-133 PCLQFD
+133 P
-139 YKALQEGT
+139 
-147 VTVTLHYY
+147 
-155 YNYALRNTVNGTV
+155 
-168 WWKEDAT
+168 W
-175 FTVTVGEQVK
+175 
-185 PTGKPVVSNFT
+185 
-196 DEISLKCIDNSAHDA
+196 I
-211 SADFDD
+211 
-217 SSVTGGYSFGDII
+217 
-230 NNDGANALFPIDEFP
+230 
-245 WMCVMTFNT
+245 CVMTLDANK
-254 RAYLDAYNSV
+254 YLDAYNSELGV
-264 LSSRY
+264 QCG
-269 DTHYLAENQ
+269 THYLKDGQNATETATWYYNVELSKWQ
-278 DAEKTF
+278 YRSTDAPI
-284 TFYSRGNKKWSY
+284 YI
-296 DSKALPVVINITHV
+296 DITHTA
-310 EPTPKPDV
+310 PTPKPDV
-318 PDTPNGDQIIEDLG
+318 PNTPNGDQIIADLG

-355 NLTAGDIGS
+355 HLTAGDIGS
-364 ITKPTK
+364 ITEPTK
-370 NSAGKYTVN
+370 NSDGKYTVN
-379 VTIEA
+379 VTIKA
-384 DEYVKQYSTYTGV
+384 DEYVKQYSTDIGV

-422 EATGTAPYVTFE
+422 EATGPAPYVTFE
-434 VEHEE
+434 VEHEGI
-439 TPAKPNVNEIYK
+439 PAQPDVDKIYK
-451 GGYSDLDGN
+451 GGYSDPDGN

-469 EFAVILECN
+469 KFAVILECN
-478 KDTKHIYGF
+478 KVPKHIYGF

-525 YMEQANKDIQEKHP
+525 YVEQANKDYQGE
-539 ADGEHEI
+539 DGEHEI
-546 VGTETTREIVW
+546 VAGTETTREIVW
-557 YYNRASKSWSVLDEN
+557 YYNSTSKWSVLAEN

-583 EKAPDEDMLETAVEN
+583 EKAPDVDTLETAVEN
-598 AVLYVDCE
+598 AELYVDCE
-606 TVNSHGQ
+606 TVNSHNR

-618 DGYDKTTVTTRPYT
+618 NGYDKTTVTTKPYMVVRT
-632 VARAGDKT
+632 DKT
-640 ATVTITD
+640 ATVTITN

-663 YDSENRSNRNTFTME
+663 YDSANRNNRNTFTME
-678 WKKGADGWNWYLKG
+678 WKKGEDGWNWYLKG
-692 EPALIM
+692 DPALIM
-698 TKCTPKPTDD
+698 TKCKPEPTDD
-708 DVKKALDGLE
+708 DVKTALDGLE
-718 KGVQVTC
+718 KGVRVTC

-743 PKNWELGGETNWNG
+743 PENWELGGEVDWNG
-757 HIGYEVEAPTSSFVN
+757 HIGYEVETPTSSFVN

-785 GMPETLRWV
+785 GMPEMLRWV

-800 SWKAAANGNP
+800 NWKAAAHDTP
-810 AEIEV
+810 AAIEV

-825 VTVKNSAA
+825 VTVKNSTA

-845 TVTIYAGSRSNY
+845 TVTIHAGSRSNY

-870 ADASKADTTFK
+870 ANAAKADTTFK
-881 MPAKAVEVTANWK
+881 MPAKAVEVTANWR

-1154 EGMKVWPDCN
+1154 KGMKVWPDCN

>member
-1 MKKRIFASLLA
+1 MKRRILSSLMA
-12 LVMAFSLLPVSAMAA
+12 LVLVFGLLPVSAMAKA
-27 SSTDLDADVPELAK
+27 SNWGADRPKSEIKSGYQIRNGETKSPSTNFILGNGDGQLRTMPTGSENGQSFNASAYCGVTAVSSDPDVVEVKNYEIGTWRSSDSWNGKDCLQVNVGLKKAGSATVTITYYYTFSANANPFTNQNALWFKGTCYYTVKVIDPDEKPDKPTASDIERFRNYVNTTSSSK
-41 LGDTYIQRRT
+41 GAVYMWCDTYDHHAWFDYVT
-51 PQQNEQGGVKNS
+51 EVEDAYTLGEVVKNDGSVLSAS
-63 TISVPVQN
+63 T
-71 YSLVTNEPGTY
+71 
-82 QRLPMAGNN
+82 
-91 YAIYTPTNYAVPA
+91 
-104 TANVT
+104 
-109 VSEEGIIGN
+109 
-118 CSFTLGRKLYNGRYY
+118 Y
-133 PCLQFD
+133 P
-139 YKALQEGT
+139 
-147 VTVTLHYY
+147 
-155 YNYALRNTVNGTV
+155 
-168 WWKEDAT
+168 W
-175 FTVTVGEQVK
+175 
-185 PTGKPVVSNFT
+185 
-196 DEISLKCIDNSAHDA
+196 I
-211 SADFDD
+211 
-217 SSVTGGYSFGDII
+217 
-230 NNDGANALFPIDEFP
+230 
-245 WMCVMTFNT
+245 CVMTLDANK
-254 RAYLDAYNSV
+254 YLAAYNSGLGV
-264 LSSRY
+264 QCG
-269 DTHYLAENQ
+269 THYLKDGQ
-278 DAEKTF
+278 DATETA
-284 TFYSRGNKKWSY
+284 TWYYNVELSKWQYRSA
-296 DSKALPVVINITHV
+296 DAPVYIDITHTA
-310 EPTPKPDV
+310 PTPKPDV
-318 PDTPNGDQIIEDLG
+318 PNTPNGDQIITDLG
-332 DAVKDAVKVECVNET
+332 NAVKDAVKVECANET
-347 GAHSAKTY
+347 GAHPTRTY
-355 NLTAGDIGS
+355 DLTAGDIGS
-364 ITKPTK
+364 ITAPAK
-370 NSAGKYTVN
+370 NSDGKYTVN
-379 VTIEA
+379 VTIKA
-384 DEYVKQYSTYTGV
+384 DEYVKQYSTDTGV

-411 TLTYNAAGGKW
+411 ALTYNAAGGKW
-422 EATGTAPYVTFE
+422 KATGPAPYVTFK
-434 VEHEE
+434 VEHEGI
-439 TPAKPNVNEIYK
+439 PAKPDVDTIYK
-451 GGYSDLDGN
+451 DEYLDPDGN

-469 EFAVILECN
+469 EFAVILKCN
-478 KDTKHIYGF
+478 KVTKHIYGF

-520 VDYTK
+520 VYYTK

-546 VGTETTREIVW
+546 VAGTETTREIVW
-557 YYNRASKSWSVLDEN
+557 YYNRTSKSWSVLAEN

-583 EKAPDEDMLETAVEN
+583 EKAPDADMLETAVEN
-598 AVLYVDCE
+598 AKLYVDCE
-606 TVNSHGQ
+606 TVDSHGR

-618 DGYDKTTVTTRPYT
+618 NGYNKTTVTTKPYT
-632 VARAGDKT
+632 VARTDKT

-647 QQAYA
+647 QKAYA
-652 DQYKPDGAAHT
+652 DQYKPGGAAHT
-663 YDSENRSNRNTFTME
+663 YDSGNQSNRNTFNME

-698 TKCTPKPTDD
+698 TTCTPKPTDD
-708 DVKKALDGLE
+708 DVKTALDGLE
-718 KGVQVTC
+718 KDVRVTC
-725 VTEKNNH
+725 VTKKNNH

-743 PKNWELGGETNWNG
+743 PENWRLGEETNWNG
-757 HIGYEVEAPTSSFVN
+757 HIGYEVEAPTSSFVK

-800 SWKAAANGNP
+800 SWKAAAHGNP

-845 TVTIYAGSRSNY
+845 TVTIHASSRSNY

-870 ADASKADTTFK
+870 ADAAKADTTFK

-934 DLPTPTRSGYRFE
+934 DLPTPIRSGYRFE

-1154 EGMKVWPDCN
+1154 KGMKVWPDCN

>member
-1 MKKRIFASLLA
+1 MNRRILSSLMA
-12 LVMAFSLLPVSAMAA
+12 LVLVFGLLPVSAMAKA
-27 SSTDLDADVPELAK
+27 SNWGADRPKSEIKSGYQIRNGETKSPSTNFILGNGDGQLRTMPTGSENGQSFNASAYCGVTAVSSDPDVVEVKNYEIGTWRSSDSWNGKDCLQVNVGLKKAGSATVTITYYYTFSANANPFTNQNALWFKGTCYYTVKVIDPDEKPDKPTASDIERFCNYVNTTSSSK
-41 LGDTYIQRRT
+41 GAVYMWCDTYDHHAWFDYVT
-51 PQQNEQGGVKNS
+51 EVEDAYTLGEVVKNDGSVLSAS
-63 TISVPVQN
+63 T
-71 YSLVTNEPGTY
+71 
-82 QRLPMAGNN
+82 
-91 YAIYTPTNYAVPA
+91 
-104 TANVT
+104 
-109 VSEEGIIGN
+109 
-118 CSFTLGRKLYNGRYY
+118 Y
-133 PCLQFD
+133 P
-139 YKALQEGT
+139 
-147 VTVTLHYY
+147 
-155 YNYALRNTVNGTV
+155 
-168 WWKEDAT
+168 W
-175 FTVTVGEQVK
+175 
-185 PTGKPVVSNFT
+185 
-196 DEISLKCIDNSAHDA
+196 I
-211 SADFDD
+211 
-217 SSVTGGYSFGDII
+217 
-230 NNDGANALFPIDEFP
+230 
-245 WMCVMTFNT
+245 CVMTLDANK
-254 RAYLDAYNSV
+254 YLAAYNSGLGV
-264 LSSRY
+264 QCG
-269 DTHYLAENQ
+269 THYLKDGQ
-278 DAEKTF
+278 DATETA
-284 TFYSRGNKKWSY
+284 TWYYNVELSKWQYRSA
-296 DSKALPVVINITHV
+296 DAPVYIDITHTA
-310 EPTPKPDV
+310 PTPKPDV
-318 PDTPNGDQIIEDLG
+318 PNTPNGDQIITDLG
-332 DAVKDAVKVECVNET
+332 NAVKDAVKVECANET
-347 GAHSAKTY
+347 GAHPTRTY
-355 NLTAGDIGS
+355 GLTAGDIGS
-364 ITKPTK
+364 ITAPAK
-370 NSAGKYTVN
+370 NSDGKYTVN
-379 VTIEA
+379 VTIKA
-384 DEYVKQYSTYTGV
+384 DEYVKQYSTDTGV

-411 TLTYNAAGGKW
+411 ALTYNAAGGKW
-422 EATGTAPYVTFE
+422 KATGPAPYVTFK
-434 VEHEE
+434 VEHEGI
-439 TPAKPNVNEIYK
+439 PAKPDVDTIYK
-451 GGYSDLDGN
+451 DEYLDPDGN

-469 EFAVILECN
+469 EFAVILKCN
-478 KDTKHIYGF
+478 KVTKHIYGF

-499 GNVEPNTG
+499 GDVVDNEDENT
-507 ANKTDYPYTCTMT
+507 KTAYPYTCTMT

-525 YMEQANKDIQEKHP
+525 YVDQANRDYQGE
-539 ADGEHEI
+539 DGEHEI
-546 VGTETTREIVW
+546 VAGTKTTREIVW
-557 YYNRASKSWSVLDEN
+557 YYNRASKSWIVLAEN

-583 EKAPDEDMLETAVEN
+583 EKAPDEGMLETAVEN
-598 AVLYVDCE
+598 AKLYVDCE

-618 DGYDKTTVTTRPYT
+618 NGYDKTTVTTRPYT
-632 VARAGDKT
+632 VARTDKT
-640 ATVTITD
+640 ATVTITKP
-647 QQAYA
+647 QAYA
-652 DQYKPDGAAHT
+652 DQYKPDGHI
-663 YDSENRSNRNTFTME
+663 YDSENRNNRDTFTME
-678 WKKGADGWNWYLKG
+678 WKKGEGGWNWYLKG

-698 TKCTPKPTDD
+698 TKCTPKPTED
-708 DVKKALDGLE
+708 DVKTALGKLE

-725 VTEKNNH
+725 VTKKNNH

-757 HIGYEVEAPTSSFVN
+757 HIGYEVETPTSSFVN
-772 LFISKHGTHTVKD
+772 LFISKHGTHTVKV
-785 GMPETLRWV
+785 GMPEMLRWV

-800 SWKAAANGNP
+800 SWKAAAHDNP
-810 AEIEV
+810 AAIEV

-825 VTVKNSAA
+825 VTVKNSTA

-845 TVTIYAGSRSNY
+845 TVTIHAGSRSNY

-870 ADASKADTTFK
+870 ANAAKADTTFK
-881 MPAKAVEVTANWK
+881 MPAKAVEVTANWR

-934 DLPTPTRSGYRFE
+934 DLPTPIRSGYRFE

-1154 EGMKVWPDCN
+1154 KGMKVWPDCN

>member
-1 MKKRIFASLLA
+1 MKRRILSSLMA
-12 LVMAFSLLPVSAMAA
+12 LVLVFGLLPVSAMAKA
-27 SSTDLDADVPELAK
+27 SNWGADRPKSEIKSRYQIRNGETKSPSTNFILGNGDGQLRTMPTGSENGQSFNASAYCGVTAVSSDPDVVEVKNYEIGTWRSSDSWNGKDCLQVNVGLKKAGSATVTITYYYTFSANANPFTNQNALWFKGTCYYTVKVIDPDEKPDKPTASDIERFRNYVNTTSSSK
-41 LGDTYIQRRT
+41 GAVYMWCDTYDHHAWFDYVT
-51 PQQNEQGGVKNS
+51 EVEDAYTLGEVVKNDGSVLSAS
-63 TISVPVQN
+63 T
-71 YSLVTNEPGTY
+71 
-82 QRLPMAGNN
+82 
-91 YAIYTPTNYAVPA
+91 
-104 TANVT
+104 
-109 VSEEGIIGN
+109 
-118 CSFTLGRKLYNGRYY
+118 Y
-133 PCLQFD
+133 P
-139 YKALQEGT
+139 
-147 VTVTLHYY
+147 
-155 YNYALRNTVNGTV
+155 
-168 WWKEDAT
+168 W
-175 FTVTVGEQVK
+175 
-185 PTGKPVVSNFT
+185 
-196 DEISLKCIDNSAHDA
+196 I
-211 SADFDD
+211 
-217 SSVTGGYSFGDII
+217 
-230 NNDGANALFPIDEFP
+230 
-245 WMCVMTFNT
+245 CVMTLDANK
-254 RAYLDAYNSV
+254 YLAAYNSGLGV
-264 LSSRY
+264 QCG
-269 DTHYLAENQ
+269 THYLKDGQ
-278 DAEKTF
+278 DATETA
-284 TFYSRGNKKWSY
+284 TWYYNVELSKWQYRSA
-296 DSKALPVVINITHV
+296 DAPVYIDITHTA
-310 EPTPKPDV
+310 PTPKPDV
-318 PDTPNGDQIIEDLG
+318 PNTPNGDQIITDLG
-332 DAVKDAVKVECVNET
+332 NAVKDAVKVECANET
-347 GAHSAKTY
+347 GAHPTRTY

-364 ITKPTK
+364 ITAPAK
-370 NSAGKYTVN
+370 NSDGKYTVS
-379 VTIEA
+379 VTIKA
-384 DEYVKQYSTYTGV
+384 DEYVKQYSTDTGV

-411 TLTYNAAGGKW
+411 ALTYNAAGGKW
-422 EATGTAPYVTFE
+422 KATGPAPYVTFK
-434 VEHEE
+434 VEHEGI
-439 TPAKPNVNEIYK
+439 PAKPDVDTIYK
-451 GGYSDLDGN
+451 DEYLDPDGN

-469 EFAVILECN
+469 EFAVILKCN
-478 KDTKHIYGF
+478 KVTKHIYGF

-499 GNVEPNTG
+499 GDVVDNEDENT
-507 ANKTDYPYTCTMT
+507 KTAYPYTCTMT

-525 YMEQANKDIQEKHP
+525 YVDQANRDYQGE
-539 ADGEHEI
+539 DGEHEI
-546 VGTETTREIVW
+546 VAGTKTTREIVW
-557 YYNRASKSWSVLDEN
+557 YYNRASKSWIVLAEN

-598 AVLYVDCE
+598 AELYVNCE
-606 TVNSHGQ
+606 TVDSHDR

-618 DGYDKTTVTTRPYT
+618 DGYDKTTVTTKPYMVVRT
-632 VARAGDKT
+632 DKT
-640 ATVTITD
+640 ATVTITN
-647 QQAYA
+647 QKAYA
-652 DQYKPDGAAHT
+652 DRYKPDGAAHT
-663 YDSENRSNRNTFTME
+663 YDSANRNNRNTFTME

-698 TKCTPKPTDD
+698 TKCTPVPTAD
-708 DVKKALDGLE
+708 DVKTALDGLE

-743 PKNWELGGETNWNG
+743 PENWKLGGKVDWG

-772 LFISKHGTHTVKD
+772 LFSSEHGKHTVKD
-785 GMPETLRWV
+785 GMPKTLRWV

-800 SWKAAANGNP
+800 SWKADAHDNP
-810 AEIEV
+810 AAIEV

-845 TVTIYAGSRSNY
+845 TVTIHAGSRSNY

-870 ADASKADTTFK
+870 ANAAKADTTFK

-934 DLPTPTRSGYRFE
+934 DLPTPIRSGYRFE

>member
-1 MKKRIFASLLA
+1 MKRRILSSLMA
-12 LVMAFSLLPVSAMAA
+12 LVLVFWLLPVSAMAKA
-27 SSTDLDADVPELAK
+27 SNWGADRPKSEIKSGYQIRNGETKSPSTNFILGNGDGQLRTMPTGSENGQSFNASAYCGVTAVSSDPDVVEVKNYEIGTWRSSDSWNGKDCLQVNVGLKKAGSATVTITYYYTFSANANPFTNQNALWFKGTCYYTVKVIDPDEKPDKPTASDIERFRNYVNTTSSSKGAVYMWCDTYDHHAWFNYVTDVPDGYS
-41 LGDTYIQRRT
+41 LG
-51 PQQNEQGGVKNS
+51 EVVKNDGSDPSAS
-63 TISVPVQN
+63 T
-71 YSLVTNEPGTY
+71 
-82 QRLPMAGNN
+82 
-91 YAIYTPTNYAVPA
+91 
-104 TANVT
+104 
-109 VSEEGIIGN
+109 
-118 CSFTLGRKLYNGRYY
+118 Y
-133 PCLQFD
+133 P
-139 YKALQEGT
+139 
-147 VTVTLHYY
+147 
-155 YNYALRNTVNGTV
+155 
-168 WWKEDAT
+168 W
-175 FTVTVGEQVK
+175 
-185 PTGKPVVSNFT
+185 
-196 DEISLKCIDNSAHDA
+196 I
-211 SADFDD
+211 
-217 SSVTGGYSFGDII
+217 
-230 NNDGANALFPIDEFP
+230 
-245 WMCVMTFNT
+245 CVMTLDANK
-254 RAYLDAYNSV
+254 YLAAYNSE
-264 LSSRY
+264 LGAKY
-269 DTHYLAENQ
+269 GTHYLKDGQNATETATWYYNVELSKWQ
-278 DAEKTF
+278 YRSTDAPI
-284 TFYSRGNKKWSY
+284 YI
-296 DSKALPVVINITHV
+296 DITHTA
-310 EPTPKPDV
+310 PTPKPDV
-318 PDTPNGDQIIEDLG
+318 PNTPNGDQIIADLG

-355 NLTAGDIGS
+355 HLTAGDIGS
-364 ITKPTK
+364 ITEPTK
-370 NSAGKYTVN
+370 NSDGKYTVN
-379 VTIEA
+379 VTIKA
-384 DEYVKQYSTYTGV
+384 DEYVKQYSTDIGV

-422 EATGTAPYVTFE
+422 EATGPAPYVTFE
-434 VEHEE
+434 VEHEGI
-439 TPAKPNVNEIYK
+439 PAQPDVDKIYK
-451 GGYSDLDGN
+451 GGYSDPDGN

-469 EFAVILECN
+469 KFAVILECN
-478 KDTKHIYGF
+478 KVPKHIYGF

-525 YMEQANKDIQEKHP
+525 YVEQANKDYQGE
-539 ADGEHEI
+539 DGEHEI
-546 VGTETTREIVW
+546 VAGTETTREIVW
-557 YYNRASKSWSVLDEN
+557 YYNSTSKWSVLAEN

-583 EKAPDEDMLETAVEN
+583 EKAPDVDTLETAVEN
-598 AVLYVDCE
+598 AELYVDCE
-606 TVNSHGQ
+606 TVNSHNR

-618 DGYDKTTVTTRPYT
+618 NGYDKTTVTTKPYMVVRT
-632 VARAGDKT
+632 DKT
-640 ATVTITD
+640 ATVTITN

-663 YDSENRSNRNTFTME
+663 YDSANRNNRNTFTME
-678 WKKGADGWNWYLKG
+678 WKKGEDGWNWYLKG
-692 EPALIM
+692 DPALIM
-698 TKCTPKPTDD
+698 TKCKPEPTDD
-708 DVKKALDGLE
+708 DVKTALDGLE
-718 KGVQVTC
+718 KGVRVTC

-743 PKNWELGGETNWNG
+743 PENWELGGEVDWNG
-757 HIGYEVEAPTSSFVN
+757 HIGYEVETPTSSFVN

-785 GMPETLRWV
+785 GMPEMLRWV

-800 SWKAAANGNP
+800 NWKAAAHDTP
-810 AEIEV
+810 AAIEV

-825 VTVKNSAA
+825 VTVKNSTA

-845 TVTIYAGSRSNY
+845 TVTIHAGSRSNY

-870 ADASKADTTFK
+870 ANAAKADTTFK
-881 MPAKAVEVTANWK
+881 MPAKAVEVTANWR

-1154 EGMKVWPDCN
+1154 KGMKVWPDCN

>member
-1 MKKRIFASLLA
+1 MKRRILSSLMA
-12 LVMAFSLLPVSAMAA
+12 LVLVFGLLPVSAMAA
-27 SSTDLDADVPELAK
+27 SVDATIVRTS
-41 LGDTYIQRRT
+41 LGDAVLEKGT
-51 PQQNEQGGVKNS
+51 PRSSSYLRNINVGSIDK
-63 TISVPVQN
+63 
-71 YSLVTNEPGTY
+71 VTNEPGLW
-82 QRLPMAGNN
+82 QRLPRNTLVG
-91 YAIYTPTNYAVPA
+91 YGTVTPVNYAVPK
-104 TANVT
+104 TGSVE
-109 VSEEGIIGN
+109 VSNPGVIGN
-118 CSFTLGRKLYNGRYY
+118 CSFSLEYWTGGGYTNV
-133 PCLQFD
+133 PCLQFN
-139 YKALQEGT
+139 YKALEVGT
-147 VTVTLHYY
+147 TKVTVTYY
-155 YNYALRNTVNGTV
+155 YNYGLINIPNGRT
-168 WWKEDAT
+168 WYKETAT

-196 DEISLKCIDNSAHDA
+196 DEISLKCIDDSAHDA

-217 SSVTGGYSFGDII
+217 SSVTEGYSFGDII

-264 LSSRY
+264 LSSNY
-269 DTHYLAENQ
+269 GTHYLAENQ

-296 DSKALPVVINITHV
+296 DSEALPVVIDITHV
-310 EPTPKPDV
+310 EPTPGTVPEKPDA
-318 PDTPNGDQIIEDLG
+318 D
-332 DAVKDAVKVECVNET
+332 
-347 GAHSAKTY
+347 
-355 NLTAGDIGS
+355 NLYR
-364 ITKPTK
+364 
-370 NSAGKYTVN
+370 GKYVDSEGN
-379 VTIEA
+379 VYE
-384 DEYVKQYSTYTGV
+384 
-397 SHNLK
+397 N
-402 TGAASSQTI
+402 
-411 TLTYNAAGGKW
+411 
-422 EATGTAPYVTFE
+422 ATGIT
-434 VEHEE
+434 
-439 TPAKPNVNEIYK
+439 
-451 GGYSDLDGN
+451 D
-460 PYVGEGGSK
+460 
-469 EFAVILECN
+469 FAVVLQCERVTN
-478 KDTKHIYGF
+478 DHIYGF
-487 NSLGLV
+487 RNLSLV
-493 DGGYTL
+493 PDGYTL
-499 GNVEPNTG
+499 GDVVDNEEENT
-507 ANKTDYPYTCTMT
+507 KTAYPYTCTMT

-525 YMEQANKDIQEKHP
+525 YVDQANRDYQGE
-539 ADGEHEI
+539 DGEHEI
-546 VGTETTREIVW
+546 VAGTKTTREIVW
-557 YYNRASKSWSVLDEN
+557 YYNRASKSWIVLAEN

-583 EKAPDEDMLETAVEN
+583 EKAPDADMLETAVEN
-598 AVLYVDCE
+598 AKLYVDCE
-606 TVNSHGQ
+606 TVDSHNR

-618 DGYDKTTVTTRPYT
+618 NGYDKATVTTKPYMVVCT
-632 VARAGDKT
+632 DKT

-647 QQAYA
+647 QKAYA
-652 DQYKPDGAAHT
+652 DQYKPGGAAHT
-663 YDSENRSNRNTFTME
+663 YDSGNQSNRNTFNME

-698 TKCTPKPTDD
+698 TKCTPVPTED

-718 KGVQVTC
+718 KGVRVTC

-743 PKNWELGGETNWNG
+743 PENWRLGGEFDWNG

-772 LFISKHGTHTVKD
+772 LFSSEHGKHTVKD
-785 GMPETLRWV
+785 GMPVTLRWV

-800 SWKAAANGNP
+800 SWKAAANDNP
-810 AEIEV
+810 AAIEV

-845 TVTIYAGSRSNY
+845 TVTIHAGSRSNY

-870 ADASKADTTFK
+870 ANAAKADTTFK

-934 DLPTPTRSGYRFE
+934 DLPTPIRSGYRFE

-1000 NVHPYGLISRA
+1000 NVHPHGLISRA

>member
-1 MKKRIFASLLA
+1 MKRRILSSLMA
-12 LVMAFSLLPVSAMAA
+12 LVLVFGLLPVSAMAKA
-27 SSTDLDADVPELAK
+27 SNWGADRPKSEIKSRYQIRNGETKSPSTNFILGNGDGQLRTMPTGSENGQSFNASAYCGVTAVSSDPDVVEVKNYEIGTWRSSDSWNGKDCLQVNVGLKKAGSATVTITYYYTFSANANPFTNQNALWFKGTCYYTVKVIDPDEKPDKPTASDIERFRNYVNTTSSSK
-41 LGDTYIQRRT
+41 GAVYMWCDTYDHHAWFDYVT
-51 PQQNEQGGVKNS
+51 EVEDAYTLGEVVKNDGSVLSAS
-63 TISVPVQN
+63 T
-71 YSLVTNEPGTY
+71 
-82 QRLPMAGNN
+82 
-91 YAIYTPTNYAVPA
+91 
-104 TANVT
+104 
-109 VSEEGIIGN
+109 
-118 CSFTLGRKLYNGRYY
+118 Y
-133 PCLQFD
+133 P
-139 YKALQEGT
+139 
-147 VTVTLHYY
+147 
-155 YNYALRNTVNGTV
+155 
-168 WWKEDAT
+168 W
-175 FTVTVGEQVK
+175 
-185 PTGKPVVSNFT
+185 
-196 DEISLKCIDNSAHDA
+196 I
-211 SADFDD
+211 
-217 SSVTGGYSFGDII
+217 
-230 NNDGANALFPIDEFP
+230 
-245 WMCVMTFNT
+245 CVMTLDANK
-254 RAYLDAYNSV
+254 YLAAYNSGLGV
-264 LSSRY
+264 QCG
-269 DTHYLAENQ
+269 THYLKDGQ
-278 DAEKTF
+278 DATETA
-284 TFYSRGNKKWSY
+284 TWYYNVELSKWQYRSA
-296 DSKALPVVINITHV
+296 DAPVYIDITHTA
-310 EPTPKPDV
+310 PTPKPDV
-318 PDTPNGDQIIEDLG
+318 PNTPNGDQIITDLG
-332 DAVKDAVKVECVNET
+332 NAVKDAVKVECANET
-347 GAHSAKTY
+347 GAHPTRTY
-355 NLTAGDIGS
+355 DLTAGDIGS
-364 ITKPTK
+364 ITAPAK
-370 NSAGKYTVN
+370 NSDGKYTVN
-379 VTIEA
+379 VTIKA
-384 DEYVKQYSTYTGV
+384 DEYVKQYSTDTGV

-411 TLTYNAAGGKW
+411 ALTYNAAGGKW
-422 EATGTAPYVTFE
+422 KATGPAPYVTFK
-434 VEHEE
+434 VEHEGI
-439 TPAKPNVNEIYK
+439 PAKPDVDTIYK
-451 GGYSDLDGN
+451 DEYLDPDGN

-469 EFAVILECN
+469 EFAVILKCN
-478 KDTKHIYGF
+478 KVTKHIYGF

-499 GNVEPNTG
+499 GDVVDNEDENT
-507 ANKTDYPYTCTMT
+507 KTAYPYTCTMT

-525 YMEQANKDIQEKHP
+525 YVDQANRDYQGE
-539 ADGEHEI
+539 DGEHEI
-546 VGTETTREIVW
+546 VAGTKTTREIVW
-557 YYNRASKSWSVLDEN
+557 YYNRASKSWIVLAEN

-583 EKAPDEDMLETAVEN
+583 EKAPDEGMLETAVEN
-598 AVLYVDCE
+598 AKLYVDCE

-618 DGYDKTTVTTRPYT
+618 NGYDKTTVTTRPYT
-632 VARAGDKT
+632 VARTDKT
-640 ATVTITD
+640 ATVTITKP
-647 QQAYA
+647 QAYA
-652 DQYKPDGAAHT
+652 DQYKPDGHI
-663 YDSENRSNRNTFTME
+663 YDSENRNNRDTFTME
-678 WKKGADGWNWYLKG
+678 WKKGEGGWNWYLKG

-698 TKCTPKPTDD
+698 TKCTPKPTED
-708 DVKKALDGLE
+708 DVKTALGKLE

-725 VTEKNNH
+725 VTKKNNH

-757 HIGYEVEAPTSSFVN
+757 HIGYEVETPTSSFVN
-772 LFISKHGTHTVKD
+772 LFISKHGTHTVKV
-785 GMPETLRWV
+785 GMPEMLRWV

-800 SWKAAANGNP
+800 SWKAAAHDNP
-810 AEIEV
+810 AAIEV

-825 VTVKNSAA
+825 VTVKNSTA

-845 TVTIYAGSRSNY
+845 TVTIHAGSRSNY

-870 ADASKADTTFK
+870 ANAAKADTTFK
-881 MPAKAVEVTANWK
+881 MPAKAVEVTANWR

-934 DLPTPTRSGYRFE
+934 DLPTPIRSGYRFE

-1154 EGMKVWPDCN
+1154 KGMKVWPDCN

>member
-1 MKKRIFASLLA
+1 MKRRILSSLMA
-12 LVMAFSLLPVSAMAA
+12 LVLVFGLLPVSAMAEA
-27 SSTDLDADVPELAK
+27 SNHDPLTKSSAIKGTIKPGMSQTASTTKAPGDVELRIMPTMTIGNATYNAMAYCGVEAVSSNPEVAAVK
-41 LGDTYIQRRT
+41 LTNGHQDIVIGKW
-51 PQQNEQGGVKNS
+51 QGGDWNGADCLQLNVEAKK
-63 TISVPVQN
+63 
-71 YSLVTNEPGTY
+71 PGTAVITTTFY
-82 QRLPMAGNN
+82 YTFSQNN
-91 YAIYTPTNYAVPA
+91 DPFHQESTWFKGTH
-104 TANVT
+104 
-109 VSEEGIIGN
+109 
-118 CSFTLGRKLYNGRYY
+118 RY
-133 PCLQFD
+133 
-139 YKALQEGT
+139 T
-147 VTVTLHYY
+147 VTVVDPDANKPAKPTASDIECFR
-155 YNYALRNTVNGTV
+155 NYVNTTSSSKGAVYMWCDTYDHHAWFDYV
-168 WWKEDAT
+168 TEVEDAYT
-175 FTVTVGEQVK
+175 LGEVVK
-185 PTGKPVVSNFT
+185 
-196 DEISLKCIDNSAHDA
+196 
-211 SADFDD
+211 
-217 SSVTGGYSFGDII
+217 
-230 NNDGANALFPIDEFP
+230 NDGSVLSASTYP
-245 WMCVMTFNT
+245 WICVMTLDANK
-254 RAYLDAYNSV
+254 YLAAYNSGLGV
-264 LSSRY
+264 QCG
-269 DTHYLAENQ
+269 THYLKDGQ
-278 DAEKTF
+278 DATETA
-284 TFYSRGNKKWSY
+284 TWYYNVELSKWQYRSA
-296 DSKALPVVINITHV
+296 DAPVYINITHTA
-310 EPTPKPDV
+310 PTPKPDV
-318 PDTPNGDQIIEDLG
+318 PNKPNGDQIIADLG
-332 DAVKDAVKVECVNET
+332 DAVKDAVKVECVNEI
-347 GAHSAKTY
+347 GAHPAETY
-355 NLTAGDIGS
+355 DLTAGGIGS
-364 ITKPTK
+364 ITEPTK
-370 NSAGKYTVN
+370 NSDDKYTVN

-384 DEYVKQYSTYTGV
+384 DEYVKQYSTDTGV

-411 TLTYNAAGGKW
+411 ILTYNATDGKW
-422 EATGTAPYVTFE
+422 EATGTAPYVTFK
-434 VEHEE
+434 VEHEGI
-439 TPAKPNVNEIYK
+439 PAKPDVDTIYK
-451 GGYSDLDGN
+451 DEYLDPDGN

-478 KDTKHIYGF
+478 KVTKHIYGF

-499 GNVEPNTG
+499 GDVEPNTG

-525 YMEQANKDIQEKHP
+525 YVDQANKDYQGE
-539 ADGEHEI
+539 DGEHEI
-546 VGTETTREIVW
+546 VAGTETTREIVW
-557 YYNRASKSWSVLDEN
+557 YYNRDSKSWSVLAEN
-572 DRAPIVIPVTC
+572 DQAPIVIPVTC

-598 AVLYVDCE
+598 AELYVNCE
-606 TVNSHGQ
+606 TVNSHVR

-618 DGYDKTTVTTRPYT
+618 DGYDKTTVTTKPYMVVRT
-632 VARAGDKT
+632 DKT
-640 ATVTITD
+640 ATVTITN

-652 DQYKPDGAAHT
+652 DRYKPDGAAHT
-663 YDSENRSNRNTFTME
+663 YDSANRNNRNTFTME
-678 WKKGADGWNWYLKG
+678 WKKGKDGWNWYLKG

-698 TKCTPKPTDD
+698 TKCTPVPTGD
-708 DVKKALDGLE
+708 DVKTALDGLE

-743 PKNWELGGETNWNG
+743 PENWELGGKVDWHG

-772 LFISKHGTHTVKD
+772 LFISKNGKHTVKD
-785 GMPETLRWV
+785 GMPEMLRWV

-800 SWKAAANGNP
+800 SWKAAAHDNP
-810 AEIEV
+810 AAIEV

-845 TVTIYAGSRSNY
+845 TVTIRAGSRSNY
-857 TFIGWTTSSGVTF
+857 TFIGWTTSSGVRF

-934 DLPTPTRSGYRFE
+934 DLPTPIRSGYRFE

-1164 PGDWFYLAVQ
+1164 PSDWFYLAVQ

>member
-1 MKKRIFASLLA
+1 MKRRILSSLMA
-12 LVMAFSLLPVSAMAA
+12 LVLVFGLLPVSAMAKA
-27 SSTDLDADVPELAK
+27 SNWGADRPKSEIKSGYQIRNGETKSPSTNFILGNGDGQLRTMPTGSENGQSFNASAYCGVTAVSSDPDVVEVKNYEIGTWRSSDSWNGKDCLQVNVGLKKAGSATVTITYYYTFSANANPFTNQNALWFKGTCYYTVKVIDPDEKPDKPTASDIERFRNYVNTTSSSK
-41 LGDTYIQRRT
+41 GAVYMWCDTYDHHAWFDYVT
-51 PQQNEQGGVKNS
+51 EVEDAYTLGEVVKNDGSVLSAS
-63 TISVPVQN
+63 T
-71 YSLVTNEPGTY
+71 
-82 QRLPMAGNN
+82 
-91 YAIYTPTNYAVPA
+91 
-104 TANVT
+104 
-109 VSEEGIIGN
+109 
-118 CSFTLGRKLYNGRYY
+118 Y
-133 PCLQFD
+133 P
-139 YKALQEGT
+139 
-147 VTVTLHYY
+147 
-155 YNYALRNTVNGTV
+155 
-168 WWKEDAT
+168 W
-175 FTVTVGEQVK
+175 
-185 PTGKPVVSNFT
+185 
-196 DEISLKCIDNSAHDA
+196 I
-211 SADFDD
+211 
-217 SSVTGGYSFGDII
+217 
-230 NNDGANALFPIDEFP
+230 
-245 WMCVMTFNT
+245 CVMTLDANK
-254 RAYLDAYNSV
+254 YLAAYNSGLGV
-264 LSSRY
+264 QCG
-269 DTHYLAENQ
+269 THYLKDGQ
-278 DAEKTF
+278 DATETA
-284 TFYSRGNKKWSY
+284 TWYYNVELSKWQYRSA
-296 DSKALPVVINITHV
+296 DAPVYIDITHTA
-310 EPTPKPDV
+310 PTPKPDV
-318 PDTPNGDQIIEDLG
+318 PNTPNGDQIITDLG
-332 DAVKDAVKVECVNET
+332 NAVKDAVKVECANET
-347 GAHSAKTY
+347 GAHPTRTY
-355 NLTAGDIGS
+355 DLTAGDIGS
-364 ITKPTK
+364 ITAPAK
-370 NSAGKYTVN
+370 NSDGKYTVN
-379 VTIEA
+379 VTIKA
-384 DEYVKQYSTYTGV
+384 DEYVKQYSTDTGV

-411 TLTYNAAGGKW
+411 ALTYNAAGGKW
-422 EATGTAPYVTFE
+422 KATGPAPYVTFK
-434 VEHEE
+434 VEHEGI
-439 TPAKPNVNEIYK
+439 PAKPDVDTIYK
-451 GGYSDLDGN
+451 DEYLDPDGN

-469 EFAVILECN
+469 EFAVILKCN
-478 KDTKHIYGF
+478 KVTKHIYGF

-499 GNVEPNTG
+499 GDVVDNEDENT
-507 ANKTDYPYTCTMT
+507 KTAYPYTCTMT

-525 YMEQANKDIQEKHP
+525 YVDQANRDYQGE
-539 ADGEHEI
+539 DGEHEI
-546 VGTETTREIVW
+546 VAGTKTTREIVW
-557 YYNRASKSWSVLDEN
+557 YYNRASKSWIVLAEN

-583 EKAPDEDMLETAVEN
+583 EKAPDEGMLETAVEN
-598 AVLYVDCE
+598 AKLYVDCE

-618 DGYDKTTVTTRPYT
+618 NGYDKTTVTTRPYT
-632 VARAGDKT
+632 VARTDKT
-640 ATVTITD
+640 ATVTITKP
-647 QQAYA
+647 QAYA
-652 DQYKPDGAAHT
+652 DQYKPDGHI
-663 YDSENRSNRNTFTME
+663 YDSENRNNRDTFTME
-678 WKKGADGWNWYLKG
+678 WKKGEGGWNWYLKG

-698 TKCTPKPTDD
+698 TKCTPKPTED
-708 DVKKALDGLE
+708 DVKTALGKLE

-725 VTEKNNH
+725 VTKKNNH

-757 HIGYEVEAPTSSFVN
+757 HIGYEVETPTSSFVN
-772 LFISKHGTHTVKD
+772 LFISKHGTHTVKV
-785 GMPETLRWV
+785 GMPEMLRWV

-800 SWKAAANGNP
+800 SWKAAAHDNP
-810 AEIEV
+810 AAIEV

-825 VTVKNSAA
+825 VTVKNSTA

-845 TVTIYAGSRSNY
+845 TVTIHAGSRSNY

-870 ADASKADTTFK
+870 ANAAKADTTFK
-881 MPAKAVEVTANWK
+881 MPAKAVEVTANWR

-934 DLPTPTRSGYRFE
+934 DLPTPIRSGYRFE

-1084 DTGVSSGSRT
+1084 DTGVSSGT

-1154 EGMKVWPDCN
+1154 KGMKVWPDCN

>member
-1 MKKRIFASLLA
+1 MPTGSENGQSFNASAYCGVTAVSSDPDVVEVKNYEIGTWRSSDSWNGKDCLQVNVGLKKAGSATVTITYYYTFSANANPFTNQNALWFKGTCYYTVKVIDPDEKPDKPTASDIERFRNY
-12 LVMAFSLLPVSAMAA
+12 VNTT
-27 SSTDLDADVPELAK
+27 SSSKGAVYMWC
-41 LGDTYIQRRT
+41 DTYDHHAWFDYVT
-51 PQQNEQGGVKNS
+51 EVEDAYTLGEVVKNDGSVLSAS
-63 TISVPVQN
+63 T
-71 YSLVTNEPGTY
+71 
-82 QRLPMAGNN
+82 
-91 YAIYTPTNYAVPA
+91 
-104 TANVT
+104 
-109 VSEEGIIGN
+109 
-118 CSFTLGRKLYNGRYY
+118 Y
-133 PCLQFD
+133 P
-139 YKALQEGT
+139 
-147 VTVTLHYY
+147 
-155 YNYALRNTVNGTV
+155 
-168 WWKEDAT
+168 W
-175 FTVTVGEQVK
+175 
-185 PTGKPVVSNFT
+185 
-196 DEISLKCIDNSAHDA
+196 I
-211 SADFDD
+211 
-217 SSVTGGYSFGDII
+217 
-230 NNDGANALFPIDEFP
+230 
-245 WMCVMTFNT
+245 CVMTLDANK
-254 RAYLDAYNSV
+254 YLAAYNSGLGV
-264 LSSRY
+264 QCG
-269 DTHYLAENQ
+269 THYLKDGQ
-278 DAEKTF
+278 DATETA
-284 TFYSRGNKKWSY
+284 TWYYNVELSKWQYRSA
-296 DSKALPVVINITHV
+296 DAPVYIDITHTA
-310 EPTPKPDV
+310 PTPKPDV
-318 PDTPNGDQIIEDLG
+318 PNTPNGDKIIEDLG

-355 NLTAGDIGS
+355 DLMAGDIGS

-370 NSAGKYTVN
+370 NPEGKYTVN
-379 VTIEA
+379 VTIKA
-384 DEYVKQYSTYTGV
+384 DEYVKQYSTDTEV

-411 TLTYNAAGGKW
+411 TLTYNAAGVKW
-422 EATGTAPYVTFE
+422 EATGTAPYVTFK

-451 GGYSDLDGN
+451 GGYSDPDGN

-469 EFAVILECN
+469 EFAVILTCN

-507 ANKTDYPYTCTMT
+507 TNKTDYPYTCTMT

-546 VGTETTREIVW
+546 VGTERTREIVW
-557 YYNRASKSWSVLDEN
+557 YYNRAGKWIVLAEN

-583 EKAPDEDMLETAVEN
+583 EKAPDEGMLETAVEN
-598 AVLYVDCE
+598 AKLYVDCE

-618 DGYDKTTVTTRPYT
+618 NGYDKTTVTTRPYT
-632 VARAGDKT
+632 VARTDKT
-640 ATVTITD
+640 ATVTITKP
-647 QQAYA
+647 QAYA
-652 DQYKPDGAAHT
+652 DQYKPDGHI
-663 YDSENRSNRNTFTME
+663 YDSENRNNRDTFTME
-678 WKKGADGWNWYLKG
+678 WKKGEGGWNWYLKG

-698 TKCTPKPTDD
+698 TKCTPKPTED
-708 DVKKALDGLE
+708 DVKTALGKLE

-725 VTEKNNH
+725 VTKKNNH

-800 SWKAAANGNP
+800 SWKAAAHGNP

>member
-1 MKKRIFASLLA
+1 MD
-12 LVMAFSLLPVSAMAA
+12 VG
-27 SSTDLDADVPELAK
+27 STDK
-41 LGDTYIQRRT
+41 
-51 PQQNEQGGVKNS
+51 
-63 TISVPVQN
+63 
-71 YSLVTNEPGTY
+71 VTNEPGLW
-82 QRLPMAGNN
+82 QRLPRNTLVG
-91 YAIYTPTNYAVPA
+91 YGTVTPVNYAVPK
-104 TANVT
+104 TGSVE
-109 VSEEGIIGN
+109 VSNPGVIGN
-118 CSFTLGRKLYNGRYY
+118 CSFSLEYWAGGGYTNV
-133 PCLQFD
+133 PCLQFN
-139 YKALQEGT
+139 YKALEVGT
-147 VTVTLHYY
+147 TKVTVTYY
-155 YNYALRNTVNGTV
+155 YNYGLINISGGRT
-168 WWKEDAT
+168 WYKETAT

-217 SSVTGGYSFGDII
+217 SSVTEGYSFGDII
-230 NNDGANALFPIDEFP
+230 DNDGANDLFPVDEFP

-264 LSSRY
+264 LSSDY
-269 DTHYLAENQ
+269 GTHYLAENQ
-278 DAEKTF
+278 DTEKTF

-296 DSKALPVVINITHV
+296 DSEALPVVIDITHTA
-310 EPTPKPDV
+310 PTPGTV
-318 PDTPNGDQIIEDLG
+318 PE
-332 DAVKDAVKVECVNET
+332 
-347 GAHSAKTY
+347 
-355 NLTAGDIGS
+355 
-364 ITKPTK
+364 
-370 NSAGKYTVN
+370 
-379 VTIEA
+379 
-384 DEYVKQYSTYTGV
+384 
-397 SHNLK
+397 
-402 TGAASSQTI
+402 
-411 TLTYNAAGGKW
+411 
-422 EATGTAPYVTFE
+422 
-434 VEHEE
+434 
-439 TPAKPNVNEIYK
+439 KPNVNEIYK
-451 GGYSDLDGN
+451 GGYSDPAGN

-478 KDTKHIYGF
+478 KVTNHIYGF

-493 DGGYTL
+493 PGGYTL

-546 VGTETTREIVW
+546 VAGTETPREIVW
-557 YYNRASKSWSVLDEN
+557 YYNSTSKWSVLAEN

-583 EKAPDEDMLETAVEN
+583 EKAPDGDMLETAVEN
-598 AVLYVDCE
+598 AELYVDCE
-606 TVNSHGQ
+606 TVDSHDRRP
-613 QAIAL
+613 IAL
-618 DGYDKTTVTTRPYT
+618 NGYDQTTVTTKPYT
-632 VARAGDKT
+632 VVRADKT
-640 ATVTITD
+640 ATVTITN

-663 YDSENRSNRNTFTME
+663 YDSGNQSNRDTFTME

-698 TKCTPKPTDD
+698 TKCTPVPTED

-718 KGVQVTC
+718 KGVRVTC

-743 PKNWELGGETNWNG
+743 PENWELGGEVDWNG
-757 HIGYEVEAPTSSFVN
+757 HIGYEVETPTSSFVN

-785 GMPETLRWV
+785 GMPKMLRWV

-800 SWKAAANGNP
+800 SWKADAHDNP
-810 AEIEV
+810 AAIEV

-825 VTVKNSAA
+825 VTVKNSTA

-845 TVTIYAGSRSNY
+845 TVTIHAGSRSNY

-870 ADASKADTTFK
+870 ANAAKADTTFK

>member
-1 MKKRIFASLLA
+1 MKRRILSSLMA
-12 LVMAFSLLPVSAMAA
+12 LVLVFGLLPVSAMAKA
-27 SSTDLDADVPELAK
+27 SNWGADRPKSEIKSGYQIRNGETKSPSTNFILGNGDGQLRTMPTGSENGQSFNASAYCGVTAVSSDPDVVEVKNYEIGTWRSSDSWNDKDCLQVNVGLKKAGSATVTITYYYTFSANANPFTNQNALWFKGTCYYTVKVIDPDEKPDKPTASDIERFRNYVNTTSSSK
-41 LGDTYIQRRT
+41 GAVYMWCDTYDHHAWFDYVT
-51 PQQNEQGGVKNS
+51 EVEDAYTLGEVVKNDGSVLSAS
-63 TISVPVQN
+63 T
-71 YSLVTNEPGTY
+71 
-82 QRLPMAGNN
+82 
-91 YAIYTPTNYAVPA
+91 
-104 TANVT
+104 
-109 VSEEGIIGN
+109 
-118 CSFTLGRKLYNGRYY
+118 Y
-133 PCLQFD
+133 P
-139 YKALQEGT
+139 
-147 VTVTLHYY
+147 
-155 YNYALRNTVNGTV
+155 
-168 WWKEDAT
+168 W
-175 FTVTVGEQVK
+175 
-185 PTGKPVVSNFT
+185 
-196 DEISLKCIDNSAHDA
+196 I
-211 SADFDD
+211 
-217 SSVTGGYSFGDII
+217 
-230 NNDGANALFPIDEFP
+230 
-245 WMCVMTFNT
+245 CVMTLDANK
-254 RAYLDAYNSV
+254 YLAAYNSGLGV
-264 LSSRY
+264 QCG
-269 DTHYLAENQ
+269 THYLKDGQ
-278 DAEKTF
+278 DATETA
-284 TFYSRGNKKWSY
+284 TWYYNVELSKWQYRSA
-296 DSKALPVVINITHV
+296 DAPVYIDITHTA
-310 EPTPKPDV
+310 PTPKPDV
-318 PDTPNGDQIIEDLG
+318 PNTPNGDQIITDLG
-332 DAVKDAVKVECVNET
+332 NAVKDAVKVECANET
-347 GAHSAKTY
+347 GAHPTRTY
-355 NLTAGDIGS
+355 DLTAGDIGS
-364 ITKPTK
+364 ITAPAK
-370 NSAGKYTVN
+370 NSDGKYTVN
-379 VTIEA
+379 VTIKA
-384 DEYVKQYSTYTGV
+384 DEYVKQYSTDTGV

-411 TLTYNAAGGKW
+411 ALTYNAAGGKW
-422 EATGTAPYVTFE
+422 KATGPAPYVTFK
-434 VEHEE
+434 VEHEGI
-439 TPAKPNVNEIYK
+439 PAKPDVDTIYK
-451 GGYSDLDGN
+451 DEYLDPDGN

-469 EFAVILECN
+469 EFAVILKCN
-478 KDTKHIYGF
+478 KVTKHIYGF

-499 GNVEPNTG
+499 GDVVDNEDENT
-507 ANKTDYPYTCTMT
+507 KTAYPYTCTMT

-525 YMEQANKDIQEKHP
+525 YVDQANRDYQGE
-539 ADGEHEI
+539 DGEHEI
-546 VGTETTREIVW
+546 VAGTKTTREIVW
-557 YYNRASKSWSVLDEN
+557 YYNRASKSWIVLAEN

-583 EKAPDEDMLETAVEN
+583 EKAPDEGMLETAVEN
-598 AVLYVDCE
+598 AKLYVDCE

-618 DGYDKTTVTTRPYT
+618 NGYDKTTVTTRPYT
-632 VARAGDKT
+632 VARTDKT
-640 ATVTITD
+640 ATVTITKP
-647 QQAYA
+647 QAYA
-652 DQYKPDGAAHT
+652 DQYKPDGHI
-663 YDSENRSNRNTFTME
+663 YDSENRNNRDTFTME
-678 WKKGADGWNWYLKG
+678 WKKGEGGWNWYLKG

-698 TKCTPKPTDD
+698 TKCTPKPTED
-708 DVKKALDGLE
+708 DVKTALGKLE

-725 VTEKNNH
+725 VTKKNNH

-757 HIGYEVEAPTSSFVN
+757 HIGYEVETPTSSFVN
-772 LFISKHGTHTVKD
+772 LFISKHGTHTVKV
-785 GMPETLRWV
+785 GMPEMLRWV

-800 SWKAAANGNP
+800 SWKAAAHDNP
-810 AEIEV
+810 AAIEV

-825 VTVKNSAA
+825 VTVKNSTA

-845 TVTIYAGSRSNY
+845 TVTIHAGSRSNY

-870 ADASKADTTFK
+870 ANAAKADTTFK
-881 MPAKAVEVTANWK
+881 MPAKAVEVTANWR

-934 DLPTPTRSGYRFE
+934 DLPTPIRSGYRFE

-1154 EGMKVWPDCN
+1154 KGMKVWPDCN